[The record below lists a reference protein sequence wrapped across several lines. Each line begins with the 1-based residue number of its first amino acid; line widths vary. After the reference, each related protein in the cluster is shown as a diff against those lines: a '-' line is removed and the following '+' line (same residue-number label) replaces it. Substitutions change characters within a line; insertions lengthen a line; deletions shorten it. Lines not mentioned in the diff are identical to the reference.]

1 MFLNKAIKNISLF
14 SLFINN
20 LLYLPP
26 NLVIK
31 MKKLLYIS
39 LLAPLAAIAQQPK
52 DSITQLEEV
61 VVKAEAP
68 IKRIQKAAYNVVA
81 IEAKQLRTLNS
92 NAADILARVSGVKMR
107 ETGGVGAEAHINLN
121 GFTGRHVC
129 VFIDGVPMNEANAS
143 FRINNIPAEMIE
155 RIEIYKGVVPITF
168 GADALGGAINVIT
181 RKSRYNYGN
190 LSYAF
195 GSFNTHKSTLNIGQ
209 YLTDNINIELN
220 AYQNYSDNSYKVFTE
235 YLDLQ
240 TATYSKEKRWFKR
253 FHDRYHN
260 EAIIGHVNIFNE
272 QWADKLSFGLN
283 YSQEDKQLQNANLM
297 QKVFGGK
304 YRKSHNYTSS
314 VEYEKRNILKNL
326 SCVLAARYDFT
337 TTHNVDEE
345 ARRYSWTGEYEPMVA
360 RGESQLQNTIFEGK
374 TGYITS
380 HLNYQLSDK
389 HLLQL
394 THTFSNYNRRNKN
407 MLITNYT
414 LDSDF
419 MRRVNEKNITG
430 LSYKFT
436 PSEYWNILVFGKYY
450 NTAVTGPVTISGF
463 GSRAVYKEETH
474 YTDVWGYGAATT
486 YQLLKT
492 LQAKLSCE
500 KSFRLPTDT
509 ELFGDGDLEI
519 GNYNLKPENSDN
531 LNVNLSY
538 QPTFKAHSLL
548 VETGF
553 AYRYIKDYII
563 RSIIS
568 AGTNEG
574 SAGSKNHGKV
584 LNMGVDA
591 TLRYFYK
598 DIFSVGGNLSYMNL
612 RNKEEFTETGRPSA
626 IYNDRVPNMPYLFGN
641 ADANCNISNLIAK
654 RDRLSLGY
662 NLFFTEEFFTSWQS
676 EGTKIKVPRQLSHD
690 VSLTYYT
697 PNKRLS
703 FSVEAKNFT
712 NELLYDNY
720 SLQKAGRA
728 FYAKLSYR
736 FY

>member
-1 MFLNKAIKNISLF
+1 MFLSPKKITFLLASFFVIQLF
-14 SLFINN
+14 S
-20 LLYLPP
+20 
-26 NLVIK
+26 
-31 MKKLLYIS
+31 
-39 LLAPLAAIAQQPK
+39 QPV
-52 DSITQLEEV
+52 DEEVTQLSEV
-61 VVKAEAP
+61 VLTGQSP
-68 IKRIQKAAYNVVA
+68 IKQVQKAAYNVVA
-81 IEAKQLRTLNS
+81 IEAQQLRNLNS
-92 NAADILARVSGVKMR
+92 NAADMLARVSGVKMR
-107 ETGGVGAEAHINLN
+107 ETGGVGAETAINLN
-121 GFTGRHVC
+121 GFTGRHVRI
-129 VFIDGVPMNEANAS
+129 FIDGVPMNEANAS
-143 FRINNIPAEMIE
+143 FRINNIPAELIE
-155 RIEIYKGVVPITF
+155 RIEIYKGVVPVTF
-168 GADALGGAINVIT
+168 GADALGGAINVVT

-190 LSYAF
+190 LSYTF
-195 GSFNTHKSTLNIGQ
+195 GSFNTHKSTLNLGQ
-209 YLTDNINIELN
+209 FLTDNISVELS

-240 TATYSKEKRWFKR
+240 TGTYSKEKRWFKR

-260 EAIIGHVNIFNE
+260 EAIIGRVNIFDE
-272 QWADKLSFGLN
+272 KWADKLSFALN

-304 YRKSHNYTSS
+304 YRKSHNYSSS
-314 VEYEKRNILKNL
+314 VEYEKKNILNGL
-326 SCVLAARYDFT
+326 SFFLTGRYDFT
-337 TTHNVDEE
+337 TTQNVDEE
-345 ARRYSWTGEYEPMVA
+345 ARRYSWTGEYEPMVT

-380 HLNYQLSDK
+380 HLDYQLNEK
-389 HLLQL
+389 HSFQL
-394 THTFSNYNRRNKN
+394 THTFSNYTRRNKN

-419 MRRVNEKNITG
+419 MRRVNEKNISG
-430 LSYKFT
+430 FSYKFT
-436 PSEYWNILVFGKYY
+436 PSERWNILAFGKYY
-450 NTAVTGPVTISGF
+450 NTAVTGPVIVTGY
-463 GSRAVYKEETH
+463 GSRAVYEEETH
-474 YTDVWGYGAATT
+474 HTQAWGYGGATT

-492 LQAKLSCE
+492 LQAKLSYE

-519 GNYNLKPENSDN
+519 GNYKLKPENSNN
-531 LNVNLSY
+531 LNVNISY
-538 QPTFKAHSLL
+538 QPVFKAHSLL
-548 VETGF
+548 VEAGF

-568 AGTNEG
+568 AGVNEG
-574 SAGSKNHGKV
+574 SAGSRNHGKV
-584 LNMGVDA
+584 LNMGLDA

-598 DIFSVGGNLSYMNL
+598 DVFSVGGNLSYMNL

-626 IYNDRVPNMPYLFGN
+626 IYNDRLPNMPYLFGN
-641 ADANCNISNLIAK
+641 ADATCNIGSLIAK
-654 RDRLSLGY
+654 HDRLSLNY

-703 FSVEAKNFT
+703 LSVEAKNIT
-712 NELLYDNY
+712 DELLYDNY

>member
-1 MFLNKAIKNISLF
+1 MLTSFCATQLF
-14 SLFINN
+14 S
-20 LLYLPP
+20 
-26 NLVIK
+26 
-31 MKKLLYIS
+31 
-39 LLAPLAAIAQQPK
+39 QPVEEEV
-52 DSITQLEEV
+52 TQLSEV
-61 VVKAEAP
+61 VLTGQSP
-68 IKRIQKAAYNVVA
+68 IKQVQKAAYNVVA
-81 IEAKQLRTLNS
+81 IEAQQLRNLNS
-92 NAADILARVSGVKMR
+92 NAADMLARVSGVKMR
-107 ETGGVGAEAHINLN
+107 ETGGVGAEANINLN
-121 GFTGRHVC
+121 GFTGRHVRI
-129 VFIDGVPMNEANAS
+129 FIDGVPMNEANAS
-143 FRINNIPAEMIE
+143 FRINNIPAELIE
-155 RIEIYKGVVPITF
+155 RIEIYKGVVPVTF
-168 GADALGGAINVIT
+168 GADALGGAINVVT

-190 LSYAF
+190 LSYTF
-195 GSFNTHKSTLNIGQ
+195 GSFNTHKSTLNLGQ
-209 YLTDNINIELN
+209 FLTDNISVELN

-240 TATYSKEKRWFKR
+240 TGTYSKEKRWFKR

-260 EAIIGHVNIFNE
+260 EAIIGRVNIFDE
-272 QWADKLSFGLN
+272 KWADKLSFALN

-304 YRKSHNYTSS
+304 YRKSHNYSSS
-314 VEYEKRNILKNL
+314 VEYEKKNILKGL
-326 SCVLAARYDFT
+326 SFFLTGRYDFT
-337 TTHNVDEE
+337 TTQNVDEE
-345 ARRYSWTGEYEPMVA
+345 ARRYSWTGEYEPMVT

-380 HLNYQLSDK
+380 HLDYQLSEK
-389 HLLQL
+389 HSFQL
-394 THTFSNYNRRNKN
+394 THTFSNYIRRNKN

-419 MRRVNEKNITG
+419 MRRVNEKNISG

-436 PSEYWNILVFGKYY
+436 PSERWNILAFGKYY
-450 NTAVTGPVTISGF
+450 NTAVTGPVIISGQ
-463 GSRAVYKEETH
+463 GSRAVYEEETH
-474 YTDVWGYGAATT
+474 HTQAWGYGGATT

-492 LQAKLSCE
+492 LQTKISYE

-519 GNYNLKPENSDN
+519 GNYKLKPENSNN

-538 QPTFKAHSLL
+538 QPVFKAHSLL
-548 VETGF
+548 VEAGF

-568 AGTNEG
+568 AGANEG
-574 SAGSKNHGKV
+574 SAGSRNHGKV

-612 RNKEEFTETGRPSA
+612 RNKEKFTETGRPSA
-626 IYNDRVPNMPYLFGN
+626 IYNDRLPNMPYLFGN
-641 ADANCNISNLIAK
+641 ADATCNIGSLIAK
-654 RDRLSLGY
+654 RDKLSLNY

-690 VSLTYYT
+690 VSLTYYS

-703 FSVEAKNFT
+703 LSVEAKNIT
-712 NELLYDNY
+712 DELLYDNY

>member
-1 MFLNKAIKNISLF
+1 MFLSPKNIT
-14 SLFINN
+14 
-20 LLYLPP
+20 
-26 NLVIK
+26 
-31 MKKLLYIS
+31 S
-39 LLAPLAAIAQQPK
+39 LLASFFVIQIFSQPV
-52 DSITQLEEV
+52 DEEVTQLSEV
-61 VVKAEAP
+61 VLTGQSP
-68 IKRIQKAAYNVVA
+68 IKQVQKAAYNVVA
-81 IEAKQLRTLNS
+81 IEAQQLRNLNS
-92 NAADILARVSGVKMR
+92 NAADMLARVSGVKMR
-107 ETGGVGAEAHINLN
+107 ETGGVGAEANINLN
-121 GFTGRHVC
+121 GFTGRHVRI
-129 VFIDGVPMNEANAS
+129 FIDGVPMNEANAS
-143 FRINNIPAEMIE
+143 FRINNIPAELIE
-155 RIEIYKGVVPITF
+155 RIEIYKGVVPVTF
-168 GADALGGAINVIT
+168 GADALGGAINVVT

-190 LSYAF
+190 LSYTF
-195 GSFNTHKSTLNIGQ
+195 GSFNTHKSTLNLGQ
-209 YLTDNINIELN
+209 FLTDNISVELN

-240 TATYSKEKRWFKR
+240 TGTYSKEKRWFKR

-260 EAIIGHVNIFNE
+260 EAIIGRVNIFDE
-272 QWADKLSFGLN
+272 KWADKLSFALN

-304 YRKSHNYTSS
+304 YRKSHNYSSS
-314 VEYEKRNILKNL
+314 VEYEKKNILKGL
-326 SCVLAARYDFT
+326 SFFLTGRYDFT
-337 TTHNVDEE
+337 TTQNVDEE
-345 ARRYSWTGEYEPMVA
+345 ARRYSWTGEYEPMVT

-380 HLNYQLSDK
+380 HLDYQLNEK
-389 HLLQL
+389 HSFQL
-394 THTFSNYNRRNKN
+394 THTFSNYTRRNKN

-419 MRRVNEKNITG
+419 MRRVNEKNISG

-436 PSEYWNILVFGKYY
+436 PSERWNILAFGKYY
-450 NTAVTGPVTISGF
+450 NTAVTGPVIVTGY
-463 GSRAVYKEETH
+463 GSRAVYEEETH
-474 YTDVWGYGAATT
+474 HTQAWGYGGATT
-486 YQLLKT
+486 YQLLKP
-492 LQAKLSCE
+492 LQVKLSYE

-519 GNYNLKPENSDN
+519 GNYKLKPENSDN

-538 QPTFKAHSLL
+538 QPAFKAHSLL
-548 VETGF
+548 VEAGF

-568 AGTNEG
+568 AGANEG
-574 SAGSKNHGKV
+574 SAGSRNHGKV

-598 DIFSVGGNLSYMNL
+598 DVFSVGGNLSYMNL
-612 RNKEEFTETGRPSA
+612 RNKEEFTETGRLSA
-626 IYNDRVPNMPYLFGN
+626 IYNDQLPNMPYLFGN
-641 ADANCNISNLIAK
+641 ADATCNIGSLIAK
-654 RDRLSLGY
+654 HDKLSLNY

-703 FSVEAKNFT
+703 LSVEAKNIT
-712 NELLYDNY
+712 DELLYDNY

>member
-1 MFLNKAIKNISLF
+1 MFLSPKNIT
-14 SLFINN
+14 
-20 LLYLPP
+20 
-26 NLVIK
+26 
-31 MKKLLYIS
+31 S
-39 LLAPLAAIAQQPK
+39 LLASFFVIQIFSQPV
-52 DSITQLEEV
+52 DEEVTQLSEV
-61 VVKAEAP
+61 VLTGQSP
-68 IKRIQKAAYNVVA
+68 IKQVQKAAYNVVA
-81 IEAKQLRTLNS
+81 IEAQQLRNLNS
-92 NAADILARVSGVKMR
+92 NAADMLARVSGVKMR
-107 ETGGVGAEAHINLN
+107 ETGGVGAEANINLN
-121 GFTGRHVC
+121 GFTGRHVRI
-129 VFIDGVPMNEANAS
+129 FIDGVPMNEANAS
-143 FRINNIPAEMIE
+143 FRINNIPAELIE
-155 RIEIYKGVVPITF
+155 RIEIYKGVVPVTF
-168 GADALGGAINVIT
+168 GADALGGAINVVT

-190 LSYAF
+190 LSYTF
-195 GSFNTHKSTLNIGQ
+195 GSFNTHKSTLNLGQ
-209 YLTDNINIELN
+209 FLTDNISVELN

-240 TATYSKEKRWFKR
+240 TGTYSKEKRWFKR

-260 EAIIGHVNIFNE
+260 EAIIGRVNIFDE
-272 QWADKLSFGLN
+272 KWADKLSFALN

-304 YRKSHNYTSS
+304 YRKSHNYSSS
-314 VEYEKRNILKNL
+314 VEYEKKNILKGL
-326 SCVLAARYDFT
+326 SFFLTGRYDFT
-337 TTHNVDEE
+337 TTQNVDEE
-345 ARRYSWTGEYEPMVA
+345 ARRYSWTGEYEPMVT

-380 HLNYQLSDK
+380 HLDYQLNEK
-389 HLLQL
+389 HSFQL
-394 THTFSNYNRRNKN
+394 THTFSNYTRRNKN

-419 MRRVNEKNITG
+419 MRRVNEKNISG

-436 PSEYWNILVFGKYY
+436 PSERWNILAFGKYY
-450 NTAVTGPVTISGF
+450 NTAVTGPVIVTGY
-463 GSRAVYKEETH
+463 GSRAVYEEETH
-474 YTDVWGYGAATT
+474 HTQAWGYGGATT
-486 YQLLKT
+486 YQLLKP
-492 LQAKLSCE
+492 LQVKLSYE

-519 GNYNLKPENSDN
+519 GNYKLKPENSDN

-538 QPTFKAHSLL
+538 QPAFKAHSLL
-548 VETGF
+548 VEAGF

-568 AGTNEG
+568 AGANEG
-574 SAGSKNHGKV
+574 SAGSRNHGKV

-598 DIFSVGGNLSYMNL
+598 DVFSVGGNLSYMNL
-612 RNKEEFTETGRPSA
+612 RNKEEFTETGRLSA
-626 IYNDRVPNMPYLFGN
+626 IYNDQLPNMPYLFGN
-641 ADANCNISNLIAK
+641 ADATCNIGSLIAK
-654 RDRLSLGY
+654 HDKLSLNY

-703 FSVEAKNFT
+703 LSVEAKNIT
-712 NELLYDNY
+712 DELLYDNY
-720 SLQKAGRA
+720 NLQKAGRA

>member
-1 MFLNKAIKNISLF
+1 MFLSPKNIT
-14 SLFINN
+14 
-20 LLYLPP
+20 
-26 NLVIK
+26 
-31 MKKLLYIS
+31 S
-39 LLAPLAAIAQQPK
+39 LLASFFVIQIFSQSV
-52 DSITQLEEV
+52 DEEVTQLSEV
-61 VVKAEAP
+61 VLTGQSP
-68 IKRIQKAAYNVVA
+68 IKQVQKAAYNVVA
-81 IEAKQLRTLNS
+81 IEAQQLRNLNS
-92 NAADILARVSGVKMR
+92 NAADMLARVSGVKMR
-107 ETGGVGAEAHINLN
+107 ETGGVGAEANINLN
-121 GFTGRHVC
+121 GFTGRHVRI
-129 VFIDGVPMNEANAS
+129 FIDGVPMNEANAS
-143 FRINNIPAEMIE
+143 FRINNIPAELME
-155 RIEIYKGVVPITF
+155 RIEIYKGVVPVTF
-168 GADALGGAINVIT
+168 GADALGGAINVVT
-181 RKSRYNYGN
+181 RKNRYNYGN
-190 LSYAF
+190 LSYTF
-195 GSFNTHKSTLNIGQ
+195 GSFNTHKSTLNLGQ
-209 YLTDNINIELN
+209 FLTDNISVELN

-240 TATYSKEKRWFKR
+240 TGTYSKEKRWFKR

-260 EAIIGHVNIFNE
+260 EAIIGRVNIFDE
-272 QWADKLSFGLN
+272 KWTDKLSFALN

-304 YRKSHNYTSS
+304 YRKSHNYSSS
-314 VEYEKRNILKNL
+314 VEYEKKNILNGL
-326 SCVLAARYDFT
+326 SFFLTGRYDFT
-337 TTHNVDEE
+337 TTQNVDEE
-345 ARRYSWTGEYEPMVA
+345 ARRYSWTGEYEPMVT

-380 HLNYQLSDK
+380 HLDYQLNEK
-389 HLLQL
+389 HSFQL
-394 THTFSNYNRRNKN
+394 THTFSNYTRRNKN

-419 MRRVNEKNITG
+419 MRRVNEKNISG

-436 PSEYWNILVFGKYY
+436 PSERWNILAFGKYY
-450 NTAVTGPVTISGF
+450 NTAVTGPVIVTGY
-463 GSRAVYKEETH
+463 GSRAVYEEETH
-474 YTDVWGYGAATT
+474 HTQAWGYGGATT

-492 LQAKLSCE
+492 LQTKISYE

-519 GNYNLKPENSDN
+519 GNYKLKPENSNN

-538 QPTFKAHSLL
+538 QPVFKAHSLL
-548 VETGF
+548 VEAGF

-568 AGTNEG
+568 AGANEG
-574 SAGSKNHGKV
+574 SAGSRNHGKV

-612 RNKEEFTETGRPSA
+612 RNKEKFTETGRPSA
-626 IYNDRVPNMPYLFGN
+626 IYNDRLPNMPYLFGN
-641 ADANCNISNLIAK
+641 ADATCNIGSLIAK
-654 RDRLSLGY
+654 RDKLSLNY

-703 FSVEAKNFT
+703 LSVEAKNIT
-712 NELLYDNY
+712 DELLYDNY

>member
-1 MFLNKAIKNISLF
+1 MFLSPKNIT
-14 SLFINN
+14 
-20 LLYLPP
+20 
-26 NLVIK
+26 
-31 MKKLLYIS
+31 S
-39 LLAPLAAIAQQPK
+39 LLASFFVIQIFSQSV
-52 DSITQLEEV
+52 DEEVTQLSEV
-61 VVKAEAP
+61 VLIGQSP
-68 IKRIQKAAYNVVA
+68 IKQVQKAAYNVVA
-81 IEAKQLRTLNS
+81 IEAQQLRNLNS
-92 NAADILARVSGVKMR
+92 NAADMLARVSGVKMR
-107 ETGGVGAEAHINLN
+107 ETGGVGAEANINLN
-121 GFTGRHVC
+121 GFTGRHVRI
-129 VFIDGVPMNEANAS
+129 FIDGVPMNEANAS
-143 FRINNIPAEMIE
+143 FRINNIPAEFIE
-155 RIEIYKGVVPITF
+155 RIEIYKGVVPVTF
-168 GADALGGAINVIT
+168 GADALGGAINVVT

-190 LSYAF
+190 LSYTF
-195 GSFNTHKSTLNIGQ
+195 GSFNTHKSTLNLGQ
-209 YLTDNINIELN
+209 FLTDNISVELN

-240 TATYSKEKRWFKR
+240 TGTYSKEKRWFKR

-260 EAIIGHVNIFNE
+260 EAIIGRVNIFDE
-272 QWADKLSFGLN
+272 KWADKLSFALN

-304 YRKSHNYTSS
+304 YRKSHNYSSS
-314 VEYEKRNILKNL
+314 VEYEKKNILNGL
-326 SCVLAARYDFT
+326 SFFLTGRYDFT
-337 TTHNVDEE
+337 TTQNVDEE
-345 ARRYSWTGEYEPMVA
+345 ARRYSWTGAYEPMVT
-360 RGESQLQNTIFEGK
+360 RGESQRQNTIFEGK

-380 HLNYQLSDK
+380 HLDYQLNEK
-389 HLLQL
+389 HSFQL
-394 THTFSNYNRRNKN
+394 THTFSNYTRRNKN

-419 MRRVNEKNITG
+419 MRRVNEKNISG
-430 LSYKFT
+430 FSYKFT
-436 PSEYWNILVFGKYY
+436 PSERWNILAFGKYY
-450 NTAVTGPVTISGF
+450 NTAVTGPVIVTGY
-463 GSRAVYKEETH
+463 GSRAVYEEETH
-474 YTDVWGYGAATT
+474 HTQAWGYGGATT

-492 LQAKLSCE
+492 LQAKLSYE

-519 GNYNLKPENSDN
+519 GNYKLKPENSNN
-531 LNVNLSY
+531 LNVNISY
-538 QPTFKAHSLL
+538 QPVFKAHSLL
-548 VETGF
+548 VEAGF

-568 AGTNEG
+568 AGVNEG
-574 SAGSKNHGKV
+574 SAGSRNHGKV
-584 LNMGVDA
+584 LNMGLDA

-598 DIFSVGGNLSYMNL
+598 DVFSVGGNLSYMNL

-626 IYNDRVPNMPYLFGN
+626 IYNDRLPNMPYLFGN
-641 ADANCNISNLIAK
+641 ADATCNIGSLIAK
-654 RDRLSLGY
+654 HDRLSLNY

-703 FSVEAKNFT
+703 LSVEAKNIT
-712 NELLYDNY
+712 DELLYDNY

>member
-1 MFLNKAIKNISLF
+1 MFLSPKNIT
-14 SLFINN
+14 
-20 LLYLPP
+20 
-26 NLVIK
+26 
-31 MKKLLYIS
+31 S
-39 LLAPLAAIAQQPK
+39 LLASFFVIQIFSQPV
-52 DSITQLEEV
+52 DEEVTQLSEV
-61 VVKAEAP
+61 VLTGQSP
-68 IKRIQKAAYNVVA
+68 IKQVQKAAYNVVA
-81 IEAKQLRTLNS
+81 IEAQQLRNLNS
-92 NAADILARVSGVKMR
+92 NAADMLARVSGVKMR
-107 ETGGVGAEAHINLN
+107 ETGGVGAEANINLN
-121 GFTGRHVC
+121 GFTGRHVRI
-129 VFIDGVPMNEANAS
+129 FIDGVPMNEANAS
-143 FRINNIPAEMIE
+143 FRINNIPAELIE
-155 RIEIYKGVVPITF
+155 RIEIYKGVVPVTF
-168 GADALGGAINVIT
+168 GADALGGAINVVT

-190 LSYAF
+190 LSYTF
-195 GSFNTHKSTLNIGQ
+195 GSFNTHKSTLNLGQ
-209 YLTDNINIELN
+209 FLTDNISVELN

-240 TATYSKEKRWFKR
+240 TGTYSKEKRWFKR

-260 EAIIGHVNIFNE
+260 EAIIGRVNIFDE
-272 QWADKLSFGLN
+272 KWADKLSFALN

-304 YRKSHNYTSS
+304 YRKSHNYSSS
-314 VEYEKRNILKNL
+314 VEYEKKNILNGL
-326 SCVLAARYDFT
+326 SFFLTGRYDFT
-337 TTHNVDEE
+337 TTQNVDEE
-345 ARRYSWTGEYEPMVA
+345 ARRYSWTGEYEPMVT

-380 HLNYQLSDK
+380 HLDYQLNEK
-389 HLLQL
+389 HSFQL
-394 THTFSNYNRRNKN
+394 THTFSNYTRRNKN

-419 MRRVNEKNITG
+419 MRRVNEKNISG
-430 LSYKFT
+430 FSYKFT
-436 PSEYWNILVFGKYY
+436 PSERWNILAFGKYY
-450 NTAVTGPVTISGF
+450 NTAVTGPVIISGQ
-463 GSRAVYKEETH
+463 GSRAVYEEETH
-474 YTDVWGYGAATT
+474 HTQAWGYGGATT
-486 YQLLKT
+486 YQLLKP
-492 LQAKLSCE
+492 LQVKLSYE

-519 GNYNLKPENSDN
+519 GNYKLKPENSDN

-538 QPTFKAHSLL
+538 QPAFKAHSLL
-548 VETGF
+548 VEAGF

-568 AGTNEG
+568 AGVNEG
-574 SAGSKNHGKV
+574 SAGSRNHGKV

-598 DIFSVGGNLSYMNL
+598 DVFSVGGNLSYMNL
-612 RNKEEFTETGRPSA
+612 RNKEKFTETGRLSA
-626 IYNDRVPNMPYLFGN
+626 IYNDQLPNMPYLFGN
-641 ADANCNISNLIAK
+641 ADVTCNIGSLIAK
-654 RDRLSLGY
+654 HDKLSLNY

-703 FSVEAKNFT
+703 LSVEAKNIT
-712 NELLYDNY
+712 DELLYDNY

>member
-1 MFLNKAIKNISLF
+1 MFLSPKNIT
-14 SLFINN
+14 
-20 LLYLPP
+20 
-26 NLVIK
+26 
-31 MKKLLYIS
+31 S
-39 LLAPLAAIAQQPK
+39 LLASFFVIQIFSQSV
-52 DSITQLEEV
+52 DEEVTQLSEV
-61 VVKAEAP
+61 VLTGQSP
-68 IKRIQKAAYNVVA
+68 IKQVQKAAYNVVA
-81 IEAKQLRTLNS
+81 IEAQQLRNLNS
-92 NAADILARVSGVKMR
+92 NAADMLARVSGVKMR
-107 ETGGVGAEAHINLN
+107 ETGGVGAEANINLN
-121 GFTGRHVC
+121 GFTGRHVRI
-129 VFIDGVPMNEANAS
+129 FIDGVPMNEANAS
-143 FRINNIPAEMIE
+143 FRINNIPAELIE
-155 RIEIYKGVVPITF
+155 RIEIYKGVVPVTF
-168 GADALGGAINVIT
+168 GADALGGAINVVT

-190 LSYAF
+190 LSYTF
-195 GSFNTHKSTLNIGQ
+195 GSFNTHKSTLNLGQ
-209 YLTDNINIELN
+209 FLTDNISVELN

-240 TATYSKEKRWFKR
+240 TGTYSKEKRWFKR

-260 EAIIGHVNIFNE
+260 EAIIGRVNIFDE
-272 QWADKLSFGLN
+272 KWADKLSFALN

-304 YRKSHNYTSS
+304 YRKSHNYSSS
-314 VEYEKRNILKNL
+314 VEYEKKNILNGL
-326 SCVLAARYDFT
+326 SFFLTGRYDFT
-337 TTHNVDEE
+337 TTQNVDEE
-345 ARRYSWTGEYEPMVA
+345 ARRYSWTGEYEPMVT

-380 HLNYQLSDK
+380 HLDYQLSEK
-389 HLLQL
+389 HSFQL
-394 THTFSNYNRRNKN
+394 THTFSNYTRRNKN

-419 MRRVNEKNITG
+419 MRRVNEKNISG

-436 PSEYWNILVFGKYY
+436 PSERWNILAFGKYY
-450 NTAVTGPVTISGF
+450 NTAVTGPVIISGQ
-463 GSRAVYKEETH
+463 GSRAVYEEETH
-474 YTDVWGYGAATT
+474 HTQAWGYGGATT

-492 LQAKLSCE
+492 LQTKISYE

-519 GNYNLKPENSDN
+519 GNYKLKPENSNN

-538 QPTFKAHSLL
+538 QPAFKAHSLL
-548 VETGF
+548 VEAGF

-568 AGTNEG
+568 AGVNEG
-574 SAGSKNHGKV
+574 SAGSRNHGKV
-584 LNMGVDA
+584 LNMGLDA

-598 DIFSVGGNLSYMNL
+598 DVFSVGGNLSYMNL

-626 IYNDRVPNMPYLFGN
+626 IYNDRLPNMPYLFGN
-641 ADANCNISNLIAK
+641 ADATCNIGSLIAK
-654 RDRLSLGY
+654 RDKLSLNY

-676 EGTKIKVPRQLSHD
+676 EGTKIKVPHQLSHD

-703 FSVEAKNFT
+703 LSVEAKNIT
-712 NELLYDNY
+712 DELLYDNY

>member
-1 MFLNKAIKNISLF
+1 MFLSPKNIT
-14 SLFINN
+14 
-20 LLYLPP
+20 
-26 NLVIK
+26 
-31 MKKLLYIS
+31 S
-39 LLAPLAAIAQQPK
+39 LLASFFVIQIFSQSV
-52 DSITQLEEV
+52 DEEVTQLSEV
-61 VVKAEAP
+61 VLTGQSP
-68 IKRIQKAAYNVVA
+68 IKQVQKAAYNVVA
-81 IEAKQLRTLNS
+81 IEAQQLRNLNS
-92 NAADILARVSGVKMR
+92 NAADMLARVSGVKMR
-107 ETGGVGAEAHINLN
+107 ETGGVGAEANINLN
-121 GFTGRHVC
+121 GFTGRHVRI
-129 VFIDGVPMNEANAS
+129 FIDGVPMNEANAS
-143 FRINNIPAEMIE
+143 FRINNIPAELIE
-155 RIEIYKGVVPITF
+155 RIEIYKGVVPVTF
-168 GADALGGAINVIT
+168 GADALGGAINVVT
-181 RKSRYNYGN
+181 RKNRYNYGN
-190 LSYAF
+190 LSYTF
-195 GSFNTHKSTLNIGQ
+195 GSFNTHKSTLNLGQ
-209 YLTDNINIELN
+209 FLTDNISVELN

-240 TATYSKEKRWFKR
+240 TGTYSKEKRWFKR

-260 EAIIGHVNIFNE
+260 EAIIGRVNIFDE
-272 QWADKLSFGLN
+272 KWADKLSFALN

-304 YRKSHNYTSS
+304 YRKSHNYSSS
-314 VEYEKRNILKNL
+314 VEYEKKNILNGL
-326 SCVLAARYDFT
+326 SFFLTGRYDFT
-337 TTHNVDEE
+337 TTQNVDEE
-345 ARRYSWTGEYEPMVA
+345 ARRYSWTGEYEPMVT

-380 HLNYQLSDK
+380 HLDYQLNEK
-389 HLLQL
+389 HSFQL
-394 THTFSNYNRRNKN
+394 THTFSNYTRRNKN

-419 MRRVNEKNITG
+419 MRRVNEKNISG
-430 LSYKFT
+430 FSYKFT
-436 PSEYWNILVFGKYY
+436 PSERWNILAFGKYY
-450 NTAVTGPVTISGF
+450 NTAVTGPVIVTGY
-463 GSRAVYKEETH
+463 GSRAVYEEETH
-474 YTDVWGYGAATT
+474 HTQAWGYGGATT

-492 LQAKLSCE
+492 LQTKISYE
-500 KSFRLPTDT
+500 KSFRLPTDN

-519 GNYNLKPENSDN
+519 GNYKLKPENSNN

-538 QPTFKAHSLL
+538 QPVFKAHSLL
-548 VETGF
+548 VEAGF

-568 AGTNEG
+568 AGANEG
-574 SAGSKNHGKV
+574 SAGSRNHGKV

-612 RNKEEFTETGRPSA
+612 RNKEKFTETGRPSA
-626 IYNDRVPNMPYLFGN
+626 IYNDRLPNMPYLFGN
-641 ADANCNISNLIAK
+641 ADATCNIGSLIAK
-654 RDRLSLGY
+654 RDKLSLNY

-703 FSVEAKNFT
+703 LSVEAKNIT
-712 NELLYDNY
+712 DELLYDNY

>member
-1 MFLNKAIKNISLF
+1 MFLSPKKITFLLALFFVIQLF
-14 SLFINN
+14 S
-20 LLYLPP
+20 
-26 NLVIK
+26 
-31 MKKLLYIS
+31 
-39 LLAPLAAIAQQPK
+39 QPV
-52 DSITQLEEV
+52 DEEVTQLSEV
-61 VVKAEAP
+61 VLTGQSP
-68 IKRIQKAAYNVVA
+68 IKQVQKAAYNVVA
-81 IEAKQLRTLNS
+81 IEAQQLRNLNS

-107 ETGGVGAEAHINLN
+107 ETGGVGAEANINLN
-121 GFTGRHVC
+121 GFTGRHVRI
-129 VFIDGVPMNEANAS
+129 FIDGVPMNEANAS
-143 FRINNIPAEMIE
+143 FRINNIPAELIE
-155 RIEIYKGVVPITF
+155 RIEIYKGVVPVTF
-168 GADALGGAINVIT
+168 GADALGGAINVVT
-181 RKSRYNYGN
+181 RKNRYNYGN
-190 LSYAF
+190 LSYTF
-195 GSFNTHKSTLNIGQ
+195 GSFNTHKSTLNLGQ
-209 YLTDNINIELN
+209 FLTDNISVELN

-240 TATYSKEKRWFKR
+240 TGTYSKEKRWFKR

-260 EAIIGHVNIFNE
+260 EAIIGRVNIFDE
-272 QWADKLSFGLN
+272 KWADKLSFALN

-304 YRKSHNYTSS
+304 YRKSHNYSSS
-314 VEYEKRNILKNL
+314 VEYEKKNILNGL
-326 SCVLAARYDFT
+326 SFFLTGRYDFT
-337 TTHNVDEE
+337 TTQNVDEE
-345 ARRYSWTGEYEPMVA
+345 ARRYSWTGEYEPMVT

-380 HLNYQLSDK
+380 HLDYQLTEK
-389 HLLQL
+389 HSFQL
-394 THTFSNYNRRNKN
+394 THTFSNYTRRNKN

-419 MRRVNEKNITG
+419 MRRVNEKNISG

-436 PSEYWNILVFGKYY
+436 PSERWNILAFGKYY
-450 NTAVTGPVTISGF
+450 NTAVTGPVIVTGY
-463 GSRAVYKEETH
+463 GSRAVYEEETH
-474 YTDVWGYGAATT
+474 HTQALGYGGATT

-492 LQAKLSCE
+492 LQAKLSYE

-519 GNYNLKPENSDN
+519 GNYKLNPENSDN
-531 LNVNLSY
+531 LNVNISY
-538 QPTFKAHSLL
+538 QPVFKAHSLL
-548 VETGF
+548 VEAGF

-568 AGTNEG
+568 AGANEG
-574 SAGSKNHGKV
+574 SAGSRNHGKV

-598 DIFSVGGNLSYMNL
+598 DVFSVGGNLSYMNL
-612 RNKEEFTETGRPSA
+612 RNKEEFTETGRLSA
-626 IYNDRVPNMPYLFGN
+626 IYNDRLPNMPYLFGN
-641 ADANCNISNLIAK
+641 ADATCNIGSLIAK
-654 RDRLSLGY
+654 HDRLSLNY

-703 FSVEAKNFT
+703 LSVEAKNIT
-712 NELLYDNY
+712 DELLYDNY

>member
-1 MFLNKAIKNISLF
+1 MFLSPKNITF
-14 SLFINN
+14 
-20 LLYLPP
+20 
-26 NLVIK
+26 
-31 MKKLLYIS
+31 
-39 LLAPLAAIAQQPK
+39 LLASFFVIQIFSQSV
-52 DSITQLEEV
+52 DEEVTQLSEV
-61 VVKAEAP
+61 VLTGQSP
-68 IKRIQKAAYNVVA
+68 IKQVQKAAYNVVA
-81 IEAKQLRTLNS
+81 IEAQQLRNLNS
-92 NAADILARVSGVKMR
+92 NAADMLARVSGVKMR
-107 ETGGVGAEAHINLN
+107 ETGGVGAEANINLN
-121 GFTGRHVC
+121 GFTGRHVRI
-129 VFIDGVPMNEANAS
+129 FIDGVPMNEANAS
-143 FRINNIPAEMIE
+143 FRINNIPAELIE
-155 RIEIYKGVVPITF
+155 RIEIYKGVVPVTF
-168 GADALGGAINVIT
+168 GADALGGAINVVT

-190 LSYAF
+190 LSYTF
-195 GSFNTHKSTLNIGQ
+195 GSFNTHKSTLNLGQ
-209 YLTDNINIELN
+209 FLTDNISVELN

-240 TATYSKEKRWFKR
+240 TGTYSKEKRWFKR

-260 EAIIGHVNIFNE
+260 EAIIGRVNIFDE
-272 QWADKLSFGLN
+272 KWADKLSFALN

-304 YRKSHNYTSS
+304 YRKSHNYSSS
-314 VEYEKRNILKNL
+314 VEYEKKNILNGL
-326 SCVLAARYDFT
+326 SFFLTGRYDFT
-337 TTHNVDEE
+337 TTQNVDEE
-345 ARRYSWTGEYEPMVA
+345 ARRYSWTGEYEPMVT

-380 HLNYQLSDK
+380 HLDYQLNEK
-389 HLLQL
+389 HSFQL
-394 THTFSNYNRRNKN
+394 THTFSNYTRRNKN

-419 MRRVNEKNITG
+419 MRRVNEKNISG
-430 LSYKFT
+430 FSYKFT
-436 PSEYWNILVFGKYY
+436 PSERWNILAFGKYY
-450 NTAVTGPVTISGF
+450 NTAVTGPVIISGQ
-463 GSRAVYKEETH
+463 GSRAVYEEETH
-474 YTDVWGYGAATT
+474 HTQAWGYGGATT
-486 YQLLKT
+486 YQLLKP
-492 LQAKLSCE
+492 LQVKLSYE
-500 KSFRLPTDT
+500 KSFRLPTDN

-519 GNYNLKPENSDN
+519 GNYKLKPENSDN

-538 QPTFKAHSLL
+538 QPAFKAHSLL
-548 VETGF
+548 VEAGF

-568 AGTNEG
+568 AGVNEG
-574 SAGSKNHGKV
+574 SAGSRNHGKV

-598 DIFSVGGNLSYMNL
+598 DVFSVGGNLSYMNL

-626 IYNDRVPNMPYLFGN
+626 IYNDRLPNMPYLFGN
-641 ADANCNISNLIAK
+641 ADATCNIGSLIAK
-654 RDRLSLGY
+654 HDKLSLNY

-703 FSVEAKNFT
+703 LSVEAKNIT
-712 NELLYDNY
+712 DELLYDNY

>member
-1 MFLNKAIKNISLF
+1 MFLSPKNIT
-14 SLFINN
+14 
-20 LLYLPP
+20 
-26 NLVIK
+26 
-31 MKKLLYIS
+31 S
-39 LLAPLAAIAQQPK
+39 LLASFFVIQIFSQSV
-52 DSITQLEEV
+52 DEEVTQLSEV
-61 VVKAEAP
+61 VLTGQSP
-68 IKRIQKAAYNVVA
+68 IKQVQKAAYNVVA
-81 IEAKQLRTLNS
+81 IEAQQLRNLNS

-107 ETGGVGAEAHINLN
+107 ETGGVGAEANINLN
-121 GFTGRHVC
+121 GFTGRHVRI
-129 VFIDGVPMNEANAS
+129 FIDGVPMNEANAS
-143 FRINNIPAEMIE
+143 FRINNIPAELIE
-155 RIEIYKGVVPITF
+155 RIEIYKGVVPVTF
-168 GADALGGAINVIT
+168 GADALGGAINVVT
-181 RKSRYNYGN
+181 RKNRYNYGN
-190 LSYAF
+190 LSYTF
-195 GSFNTHKSTLNIGQ
+195 GSFNTHKSTLNLGQ
-209 YLTDNINIELN
+209 FLTDNISVELN

-240 TATYSKEKRWFKR
+240 TGTYSKEKRWFKR

-260 EAIIGHVNIFNE
+260 EAIIGRVNIFDE
-272 QWADKLSFGLN
+272 KWADKLSFALN

-304 YRKSHNYTSS
+304 YRKSHNYSSS
-314 VEYEKRNILKNL
+314 VEYEKKNILKGL
-326 SCVLAARYDFT
+326 SFFLTGRYDFT
-337 TTHNVDEE
+337 TTQNVDEE
-345 ARRYSWTGEYEPMVA
+345 ARRYSWTGEYEPMVT

-380 HLNYQLSDK
+380 HIDYQLNEK
-389 HLLQL
+389 HSFQL
-394 THTFSNYNRRNKN
+394 THTFSNYTRRNKN

-419 MRRVNEKNITG
+419 MRRVNEKNISG

-436 PSEYWNILVFGKYY
+436 PSERWNILAFGKYY
-450 NTAVTGPVTISGF
+450 NTAVTGPVIISGQ
-463 GSRAVYKEETH
+463 GSRAVYEEETH
-474 YTDVWGYGAATT
+474 HTQAWGYGGATT

-492 LQAKLSCE
+492 LQTKISYE

-519 GNYNLKPENSDN
+519 GNYKLKPENSNN
-531 LNVNLSY
+531 LNVNISY
-538 QPTFKAHSLL
+538 QPVFKAHSLL
-548 VETGF
+548 VEAGF

-568 AGTNEG
+568 AGANEG
-574 SAGSKNHGKV
+574 SAGSRNHGKV

-626 IYNDRVPNMPYLFGN
+626 IYNDRLPNMPYLFGN
-641 ADANCNISNLIAK
+641 ADATCNIGSLIAK
-654 RDRLSLGY
+654 RDKLSLNY

-703 FSVEAKNFT
+703 LSVEAKNIT
-712 NELLYDNY
+712 DELLYDNY

>member
-1 MFLNKAIKNISLF
+1 MPLSPKNIT
-14 SLFINN
+14 
-20 LLYLPP
+20 
-26 NLVIK
+26 
-31 MKKLLYIS
+31 S
-39 LLAPLAAIAQQPK
+39 LLASFFVIQIFSQSV
-52 DSITQLEEV
+52 DEEVTQLSEV
-61 VVKAEAP
+61 VLTGQSP
-68 IKRIQKAAYNVVA
+68 IKQVQKAAYNVVA
-81 IEAKQLRTLNS
+81 IEAQQLRNLNS
-92 NAADILARVSGVKMR
+92 NAADMLARVSGVKMR
-107 ETGGVGAEAHINLN
+107 ETGGVGAEANINLN
-121 GFTGRHVC
+121 GFTGRHVRI
-129 VFIDGVPMNEANAS
+129 FIDGVPMNEANAS
-143 FRINNIPAEMIE
+143 FRINNIPAELIE

-168 GADALGGAINVIT
+168 GADALGGAINVVT

-190 LSYAF
+190 LSYTF
-195 GSFNTHKSTLNIGQ
+195 GSFNTHKSTLNFGQ
-209 YLTDNINIELN
+209 FLTDNISVELN

-240 TATYSKEKRWFKR
+240 TGTYSKEKRWFKR

-260 EAIIGHVNIFNE
+260 EAIIGRVNIFDE
-272 QWADKLSFGLN
+272 KWADKLSFALN

-304 YRKSHNYTSS
+304 YRKSHNYSSS
-314 VEYEKRNILKNL
+314 VEYEKKNILNGL
-326 SCVLAARYDFT
+326 SLFLIGRYDFT
-337 TTHNVDEE
+337 TTQNVDEE
-345 ARRYSWTGEYEPMVA
+345 ARRYSWTGEYEPMVT

-380 HLNYQLSDK
+380 HLDYQLNEK
-389 HLLQL
+389 HSFQL
-394 THTFSNYNRRNKN
+394 THTFSNYTRRNKN

-419 MRRVNEKNITG
+419 MRRVNEKNISG

-436 PSEYWNILVFGKYY
+436 PSERWNILAFGKYY
-450 NTAVTGPVTISGF
+450 NTAVTGPVIISGQ
-463 GSRAVYKEETH
+463 GSRAVYEEETH
-474 YTDVWGYGAATT
+474 HTQAWGYGGATT
-486 YQLLKT
+486 YQLLKP
-492 LQAKLSCE
+492 LQVKLSYE

-519 GNYNLKPENSDN
+519 GNYKLKPENSDN

-538 QPTFKAHSLL
+538 QPAFKAHSLL
-548 VETGF
+548 VEAGF

-568 AGTNEG
+568 AGANEG
-574 SAGSKNHGKV
+574 SAGSRNHGKV

-598 DIFSVGGNLSYMNL
+598 DVFSVGGNLSYMNL

-626 IYNDRVPNMPYLFGN
+626 IYNDRLPNMPYLFGN
-641 ADANCNISNLIAK
+641 ADATCNIGSLIAK
-654 RDRLSLGY
+654 RDKLSLNY

-703 FSVEAKNFT
+703 LSVEAKNIT
-712 NELLYDNY
+712 DELLYDNY

>member
-1 MFLNKAIKNISLF
+1 MFLSPKKITFLLASFFVIQLF
-14 SLFINN
+14 SQS
-20 LLYLPP
+20 
-26 NLVIK
+26 V
-31 MKKLLYIS
+31 
-39 LLAPLAAIAQQPK
+39 
-52 DSITQLEEV
+52 DEEVTQLSEV
-61 VVKAEAP
+61 VLTGQSP
-68 IKRIQKAAYNVVA
+68 IKQVQKAAYNVVA
-81 IEAKQLRTLNS
+81 IEAQQLRNLNS
-92 NAADILARVSGVKMR
+92 NAADMLARVSGVKMR
-107 ETGGVGAEAHINLN
+107 ETGGVGAEANINLN
-121 GFTGRHVC
+121 GFTGRHVRI
-129 VFIDGVPMNEANAS
+129 FIDGVPMNEANAS
-143 FRINNIPAEMIE
+143 FRINNIPAELIE
-155 RIEIYKGVVPITF
+155 RIEIYKGVVPVTF
-168 GADALGGAINVIT
+168 GADALGGAINVVT

-190 LSYAF
+190 LSYTF
-195 GSFNTHKSTLNIGQ
+195 GSFNTHKSTLNLGQ
-209 YLTDNINIELN
+209 FLTDNISVELN

-240 TATYSKEKRWFKR
+240 TGTYSKEKRWFKR

-260 EAIIGHVNIFNE
+260 EAIIGRVNIFDE
-272 QWADKLSFGLN
+272 KWADKLSFALN

-304 YRKSHNYTSS
+304 YRKSHNYSSS
-314 VEYEKRNILKNL
+314 VEYEKKNILNGL
-326 SCVLAARYDFT
+326 SLFLTGRYDFT
-337 TTHNVDEE
+337 TTQNVDEE
-345 ARRYSWTGEYEPMVA
+345 ARRYSWTGEYEPMVT

-380 HLNYQLSDK
+380 HLDYQLNEK
-389 HLLQL
+389 HSFQL
-394 THTFSNYNRRNKN
+394 THTFSNYTRRNKN

-419 MRRVNEKNITG
+419 MRRVNEKNISG
-430 LSYKFT
+430 FSYKFT
-436 PSEYWNILVFGKYY
+436 PSERWNILAFGKYY
-450 NTAVTGPVTISGF
+450 NTAVTGPVIISGQ
-463 GSRAVYKEETH
+463 GSRAVYEEGTH
-474 YTDVWGYGAATT
+474 HTQAWGYGGATT

-492 LQAKLSCE
+492 LQTKISYE

-519 GNYNLKPENSDN
+519 GNYKLKPENSDN

-538 QPTFKAHSLL
+538 QPAFKAHSLL
-548 VETGF
+548 VEAGF

-568 AGTNEG
+568 AGVNEG
-574 SAGSKNHGKV
+574 SAGSRNHGKV

-598 DIFSVGGNLSYMNL
+598 DVFSVGGNLSYMNL
-612 RNKEEFTETGRPSA
+612 RNKEEFTETGRLSA
-626 IYNDRVPNMPYLFGN
+626 IYNDRLPNMPYLFGN
-641 ADANCNISNLIAK
+641 ADATCNIGSLIAK
-654 RDRLSLGY
+654 HDKLSLNY

-703 FSVEAKNFT
+703 LSVEAKNIT
-712 NELLYDNY
+712 DELLYDNY

>member
-1 MFLNKAIKNISLF
+1 MPLLPKNIILLLTPFCATQLF
-14 SLFINN
+14 S
-20 LLYLPP
+20 
-26 NLVIK
+26 
-31 MKKLLYIS
+31 
-39 LLAPLAAIAQQPK
+39 QPVEEK
-52 DSITQLEEV
+52 VTQLSEV
-61 VVKAEAP
+61 VLTGQSP
-68 IKRIQKAAYNVVA
+68 IKQVQKAAYNVVA
-81 IEAKQLRTLNS
+81 IEAQQLRNLNS
-92 NAADILARVSGVKMR
+92 NAADMLARVSGVKMR
-107 ETGGVGAEAHINLN
+107 ETGGVGADANINLN
-121 GFTGRHVC
+121 GFTGRHVRI
-129 VFIDGVPMNEANAS
+129 FIDGVPMNEANAS
-143 FRINNIPAEMIE
+143 FRINNIPAELIE
-155 RIEIYKGVVPITF
+155 RIEIYKGVVPVTF
-168 GADALGGAINVIT
+168 GADALGGAINVVT
-181 RKSRYNYGN
+181 RKNRYNYGN
-190 LSYAF
+190 LSYTF
-195 GSFNTHKSTLNIGQ
+195 GSFNTHKSTLNLGQ
-209 YLTDNINIELN
+209 FLTDNISVELN

-240 TATYSKEKRWFKR
+240 TGTYSKEKRWFKR

-260 EAIIGHVNIFNE
+260 EAIIGRVNIFDE
-272 QWADKLSFGLN
+272 KWADKLSFALN

-304 YRKSHNYTSS
+304 YRKSHNYSSS
-314 VEYEKRNILKNL
+314 VEYEKKNILNGL
-326 SCVLAARYDFT
+326 SFFLTGRYDFT
-337 TTHNVDEE
+337 TTQNVDEE
-345 ARRYSWTGEYEPMVA
+345 ARRYSWTGEYEPMVT

-380 HLNYQLSDK
+380 HLDYQLNEK
-389 HLLQL
+389 HSFQL
-394 THTFSNYNRRNKN
+394 THTFSNYTRRNKN

-419 MRRVNEKNITG
+419 MRRVNEKNISG
-430 LSYKFT
+430 FSYKFT
-436 PSEYWNILVFGKYY
+436 PSERWNILAFGKYY
-450 NTAVTGPVTISGF
+450 NTAVTGPVIVSGY
-463 GSRAVYKEETH
+463 GSRAVYEEETH
-474 YTDVWGYGAATT
+474 HTQAWGYGGATT
-486 YQLLKT
+486 YQLLKP
-492 LQAKLSCE
+492 LQVKLSYE

-519 GNYNLKPENSDN
+519 GNYKLKPENSNN

-538 QPTFKAHSLL
+538 QPAFKAHSLL
-548 VETGF
+548 VEAGF

-568 AGTNEG
+568 AGVNEG
-574 SAGSKNHGKV
+574 SAGSRNHGKV

-598 DIFSVGGNLSYMNL
+598 DVFSVGGNLSYMNL

-626 IYNDRVPNMPYLFGN
+626 IYNDRLPNMPYLFGN
-641 ADANCNISNLIAK
+641 ADATCNIESLIAK
-654 RDRLSLGY
+654 HDRLSLNY

-703 FSVEAKNFT
+703 LSVEAKNISD
-712 NELLYDNY
+712 ELLYDNY

>member
-1 MFLNKAIKNISLF
+1 MFLSPKKITFLLALFFVIQLF
-14 SLFINN
+14 S
-20 LLYLPP
+20 
-26 NLVIK
+26 
-31 MKKLLYIS
+31 
-39 LLAPLAAIAQQPK
+39 QPV
-52 DSITQLEEV
+52 DEEVTQLSEIV
-61 VVKAEAP
+61 LTGQSP
-68 IKRIQKAAYNVVA
+68 IKQVQKAAYNVVA
-81 IEAKQLRTLNS
+81 IEAQQLRNLNS
-92 NAADILARVSGVKMR
+92 NAADMLARVSGVKMR
-107 ETGGVGAEAHINLN
+107 ETGGVGAEANINLN
-121 GFTGRHVC
+121 GFTGRHVRI
-129 VFIDGVPMNEANAS
+129 FIDGVPMNEANAS
-143 FRINNIPAEMIE
+143 FRINNIPAELIE
-155 RIEIYKGVVPITF
+155 RIEIYKGVVPVTF
-168 GADALGGAINVIT
+168 GADALGGAINVVT
-181 RKSRYNYGN
+181 RKNRYNYGN
-190 LSYAF
+190 LSYTF
-195 GSFNTHKSTLNIGQ
+195 GSFNTHKSTLNLGQ
-209 YLTDNINIELN
+209 FLTDNISVELN

-240 TATYSKEKRWFKR
+240 TGTYSKEKRWFKR

-260 EAIIGHVNIFNE
+260 EAIIGRVNIFDE
-272 QWADKLSFGLN
+272 KWADKLSFALN

-304 YRKSHNYTSS
+304 YRKSHNYSSS
-314 VEYEKRNILKNL
+314 VEYEKKNILNGL
-326 SCVLAARYDFT
+326 SFFLTGRYDFT
-337 TTHNVDEE
+337 TTQNVDEE
-345 ARRYSWTGEYEPMVA
+345 ARRYSWTGEYEPMVT

-380 HLNYQLSDK
+380 HLDYQLNEK
-389 HLLQL
+389 HFFQL
-394 THTFSNYNRRNKN
+394 THTFSNYTRRNKN

-419 MRRVNEKNITG
+419 MRRINEKNISG
-430 LSYKFT
+430 FSYKFT
-436 PSEYWNILVFGKYY
+436 PSERWNILAFGKYY
-450 NTAVTGPVTISGF
+450 NTAVTGPVIISGQ
-463 GSRAVYKEETH
+463 GSRAVYEEETH
-474 YTDVWGYGAATT
+474 HTQAWGYGGATT
-486 YQLLKT
+486 YQLLKP
-492 LQAKLSCE
+492 LQAKLSYE

-519 GNYNLKPENSDN
+519 GNYKLKPENSDN

-538 QPTFKAHSLL
+538 QPAFKAHSLL
-548 VETGF
+548 VEAGF

-568 AGTNEG
+568 AGANEG
-574 SAGSKNHGKV
+574 SAGSRNHGKV

-598 DIFSVGGNLSYMNL
+598 DVFSVGGNLSYMNL

-626 IYNDRVPNMPYLFGN
+626 IYNDRLPNMPYLFGN
-641 ADANCNISNLIAK
+641 ADATCNIGSLIAK
-654 RDRLSLGY
+654 HDKLSLNY

-703 FSVEAKNFT
+703 LSVEAKNIT
-712 NELLYDNY
+712 DELLYDNY

>member
-1 MFLNKAIKNISLF
+1 MFLSPKNITF
-14 SLFINN
+14 
-20 LLYLPP
+20 
-26 NLVIK
+26 
-31 MKKLLYIS
+31 
-39 LLAPLAAIAQQPK
+39 LLASFFVIQIFSQSV
-52 DSITQLEEV
+52 DEEVTQLSEV
-61 VVKAEAP
+61 VLTGQSP
-68 IKRIQKAAYNVVA
+68 IKQVQKAAYNVVA
-81 IEAKQLRTLNS
+81 IEAQQLRNLNS
-92 NAADILARVSGVKMR
+92 NAADMLARVSGVKMR
-107 ETGGVGAEAHINLN
+107 ETGGVGAEANINLN
-121 GFTGRHVC
+121 GFTGRHVRI
-129 VFIDGVPMNEANAS
+129 FIDGVPMNEANAS
-143 FRINNIPAEMIE
+143 FRINNIPAELIE
-155 RIEIYKGVVPITF
+155 RIEIYKGVVPVTF
-168 GADALGGAINVIT
+168 GADALGGAINVVT

-190 LSYAF
+190 LSYTF
-195 GSFNTHKSTLNIGQ
+195 GSFNTHKSTLNLGQ
-209 YLTDNINIELN
+209 FLTDNISVELN

-240 TATYSKEKRWFKR
+240 TGTYSKEKRWFKR

-260 EAIIGHVNIFNE
+260 EAIIGRVNIFDE
-272 QWADKLSFGLN
+272 KWADKLSFALN

-304 YRKSHNYTSS
+304 YRKSHNYSSS
-314 VEYEKRNILKNL
+314 VEYEKKNILNGL
-326 SCVLAARYDFT
+326 SFFLTGRYDFT
-337 TTHNVDEE
+337 TTQNVDEE
-345 ARRYSWTGEYEPMVA
+345 ARRYSWTGEYEPMVT

-380 HLNYQLSDK
+380 HLDYQLNEK
-389 HLLQL
+389 HSFQL
-394 THTFSNYNRRNKN
+394 THTFSNYSRRNKN

-419 MRRVNEKNITG
+419 MRRVNEKNISG

-436 PSEYWNILVFGKYY
+436 PSERWNILAFGKYY
-450 NTAVTGPVTISGF
+450 NTAVTGPVIVTGY
-463 GSRAVYKEETH
+463 GSRAVYEEETH
-474 YTDVWGYGAATT
+474 HTQAWGYGGATT

-492 LQAKLSCE
+492 LQAKLSYE

-519 GNYNLKPENSDN
+519 GNNKLKPENSNN

-538 QPTFKAHSLL
+538 QPAFKAHSLL
-548 VETGF
+548 VEAGF

-568 AGTNEG
+568 AGVNEG
-574 SAGSKNHGKV
+574 SAGSRNHGKV

-598 DIFSVGGNLSYMNL
+598 DVFSVGGNLSYMNL

-626 IYNDRVPNMPYLFGN
+626 IYNDRLPNMPYLFGN
-641 ADANCNISNLIAK
+641 ADATCNIGSLIAK
-654 RDRLSLGY
+654 RDKLSLNY

-703 FSVEAKNFT
+703 LSVEAKNIT
-712 NELLYDNY
+712 DELLYDNY

>member
-1 MFLNKAIKNISLF
+1 MFLSPKNIT
-14 SLFINN
+14 
-20 LLYLPP
+20 
-26 NLVIK
+26 
-31 MKKLLYIS
+31 S
-39 LLAPLAAIAQQPK
+39 LLASFFVIQIFSQPV
-52 DSITQLEEV
+52 DEEVTQLSEV
-61 VVKAEAP
+61 VLTGQSP
-68 IKRIQKAAYNVVA
+68 IKQVQKAAYNVVA
-81 IEAKQLRTLNS
+81 IEAQQLRNLNS
-92 NAADILARVSGVKMR
+92 NAADMLARVSGVKMR
-107 ETGGVGAEAHINLN
+107 ETGGVGAEANINLN
-121 GFTGRHVC
+121 GFTGRHVRI
-129 VFIDGVPMNEANAS
+129 FIDGVPMNEANAS
-143 FRINNIPAEMIE
+143 FRINNIPAELIE
-155 RIEIYKGVVPITF
+155 RIEIYKGVVPVTF
-168 GADALGGAINVIT
+168 GADALGGAINVVT

-190 LSYAF
+190 LSYTF
-195 GSFNTHKSTLNIGQ
+195 GSFNTHKSTLNLGQ
-209 YLTDNINIELN
+209 FLTDNISVELN

-240 TATYSKEKRWFKR
+240 TGTYSKEKRWFKR

-260 EAIIGHVNIFNE
+260 EAIIGRVNIFDE
-272 QWADKLSFGLN
+272 KWADKLSFALN

-304 YRKSHNYTSS
+304 YRKSHNYSSS
-314 VEYEKRNILKNL
+314 VEYEKKNILKGL
-326 SCVLAARYDFT
+326 SFFLTGRYDFT
-337 TTHNVDEE
+337 TTQNVDEE
-345 ARRYSWTGEYEPMVA
+345 ARRYSWTGEYEPMVT

-380 HLNYQLSDK
+380 HLDYQLNEK
-389 HLLQL
+389 HSFQL
-394 THTFSNYNRRNKN
+394 THTFSNYTRRNKN

-419 MRRVNEKNITG
+419 MRRVNEKNISG

-436 PSEYWNILVFGKYY
+436 PSERWNILAFGKYY
-450 NTAVTGPVTISGF
+450 NTAVTGPVIVSGY
-463 GSRAVYKEETH
+463 GSRAVYEEETH
-474 YTDVWGYGAATT
+474 HTQAWGYGGATT
-486 YQLLKT
+486 YQLLKP
-492 LQAKLSCE
+492 LQVKLSYE

-519 GNYNLKPENSDN
+519 GNYKLKPENSDN

-538 QPTFKAHSLL
+538 QPAFKAHSLL
-548 VETGF
+548 VEAGF

-568 AGTNEG
+568 AGANEG
-574 SAGSKNHGKV
+574 SAGSRNHGKV

-598 DIFSVGGNLSYMNL
+598 DVFSVGGNLSYMNL
-612 RNKEEFTETGRPSA
+612 RNKEEFTETGRLSA
-626 IYNDRVPNMPYLFGN
+626 IYNDQLPNMPYLFGN
-641 ADANCNISNLIAK
+641 ADATCNIGSLIAK
-654 RDRLSLGY
+654 HDKLSLNY

-703 FSVEAKNFT
+703 LSVEAKNIT
-712 NELLYDNY
+712 DELLYDNY

>member
-1 MFLNKAIKNISLF
+1 MFLSPKNIT
-14 SLFINN
+14 
-20 LLYLPP
+20 
-26 NLVIK
+26 
-31 MKKLLYIS
+31 S
-39 LLAPLAAIAQQPK
+39 LLASFFVIQIFSQSV
-52 DSITQLEEV
+52 DEEVTQLSEV
-61 VVKAEAP
+61 VLTGQSP
-68 IKRIQKAAYNVVA
+68 IKQVQKAAYNVVA
-81 IEAKQLRTLNS
+81 IEAQQLRNLNS
-92 NAADILARVSGVKMR
+92 NAADMLARVSGVKMR
-107 ETGGVGAEAHINLN
+107 ETGGVGAEANINLN
-121 GFTGRHVC
+121 GFTGRHVRI
-129 VFIDGVPMNEANAS
+129 FIDGVPMNEANAS
-143 FRINNIPAEMIE
+143 FRINNIPAELIE
-155 RIEIYKGVVPITF
+155 RIEIYKGVVPVTF
-168 GADALGGAINVIT
+168 GADALGGAINVVT

-190 LSYAF
+190 LSYTF
-195 GSFNTHKSTLNIGQ
+195 GSFNTHKSTLNLGQ
-209 YLTDNINIELN
+209 FLTDNISVELN

-240 TATYSKEKRWFKR
+240 TGTYSKEKRWFKR

-260 EAIIGHVNIFNE
+260 EAIIGRVNIFDE
-272 QWADKLSFGLN
+272 KWADKLSFALN

-304 YRKSHNYTSS
+304 YRKSHNYSSS
-314 VEYEKRNILKNL
+314 VEYEKKNILNGL
-326 SCVLAARYDFT
+326 SFFLTGRYDFT
-337 TTHNVDEE
+337 TTQNVDEE
-345 ARRYSWTGEYEPMVA
+345 ARRYSWTGEYEPMVT

-380 HLNYQLSDK
+380 HLDYQLNEK
-389 HLLQL
+389 HSFQL
-394 THTFSNYNRRNKN
+394 THTFSNYTRRNKN

-419 MRRVNEKNITG
+419 MRRVNEKNISG
-430 LSYKFT
+430 FSYKFT
-436 PSEYWNILVFGKYY
+436 PSERWNILAFGKYY
-450 NTAVTGPVTISGF
+450 NTAVTGPVIVTGY
-463 GSRAVYKEETH
+463 GSRAVYEEETH
-474 YTDVWGYGAATT
+474 HTQAWGYGGATT
-486 YQLLKT
+486 YQLLKP
-492 LQAKLSCE
+492 LQAKLSYE

-519 GNYNLKPENSDN
+519 GNYKLKPENSDN

-538 QPTFKAHSLL
+538 QPAFKAHSLL
-548 VETGF
+548 VEAGF

-568 AGTNEG
+568 AGVNEG
-574 SAGSKNHGKV
+574 SAGSRNHGKV

-626 IYNDRVPNMPYLFGN
+626 IYNDRLPNMPYLFGN
-641 ADANCNISNLIAK
+641 ADATCNIGSLIAK
-654 RDRLSLGY
+654 HDKLSLNY

-703 FSVEAKNFT
+703 LSVEAKNIT
-712 NELLYDNY
+712 DELLYDNY

>member
-1 MFLNKAIKNISLF
+1 MFLSPKKITFLLASFFVIQLF
-14 SLFINN
+14 S
-20 LLYLPP
+20 
-26 NLVIK
+26 
-31 MKKLLYIS
+31 
-39 LLAPLAAIAQQPK
+39 QPV
-52 DSITQLEEV
+52 DEEVTQLSEIV
-61 VVKAEAP
+61 LTGQSP
-68 IKRIQKAAYNVVA
+68 IKQVQKAAYNVVA
-81 IEAKQLRTLNS
+81 IEAQQLRNLNS
-92 NAADILARVSGVKMR
+92 NAADMLARVSGVKMR
-107 ETGGVGAEAHINLN
+107 ETGGVGAEANINLN
-121 GFTGRHVC
+121 GFTGRHVRI
-129 VFIDGVPMNEANAS
+129 FIDGVPMNEANAS
-143 FRINNIPAEMIE
+143 FRINNIPAELIE
-155 RIEIYKGVVPITF
+155 RIEIYKGVVPVTF
-168 GADALGGAINVIT
+168 GADALGGAINVVT
-181 RKSRYNYGN
+181 RKNRYNYGN
-190 LSYAF
+190 LSYTF
-195 GSFNTHKSTLNIGQ
+195 GSFNTHKSTLNLGQ
-209 YLTDNINIELN
+209 FLTDNISVELN

-240 TATYSKEKRWFKR
+240 TGTYFKEKRWFKR

-260 EAIIGHVNIFNE
+260 EAIIGRVNIFDE
-272 QWADKLSFGLN
+272 KWADKLSFALN

-304 YRKSHNYTSS
+304 YRKSHNYSSS
-314 VEYEKRNILKNL
+314 VEYEKKNILNGL
-326 SCVLAARYDFT
+326 SFFLTGRYDFT
-337 TTHNVDEE
+337 TTQNVDEE
-345 ARRYSWTGEYEPMVA
+345 ARRYSWTGEYEPMVT

-380 HLNYQLSDK
+380 HLDYQLNEK
-389 HLLQL
+389 HSFQL
-394 THTFSNYNRRNKN
+394 THTFSNYTRRNKN

-419 MRRVNEKNITG
+419 MRRINEKNISG
-430 LSYKFT
+430 FSYKFT
-436 PSEYWNILVFGKYY
+436 PSERWNILAFGKYY
-450 NTAVTGPVTISGF
+450 NTAVTGPVIISGQ
-463 GSRAVYKEETH
+463 GSRAVYEEETH
-474 YTDVWGYGAATT
+474 HTQAWGYGGATT

-492 LQAKLSCE
+492 LQTKISYE
-500 KSFRLPTDT
+500 KSFRLPTDN

-519 GNYNLKPENSDN
+519 GNYKLKPENSNN

-538 QPTFKAHSLL
+538 QPAFKAHSLL
-548 VETGF
+548 VEAGF

-568 AGTNEG
+568 AGANKG
-574 SAGSKNHGKV
+574 SAGSRNHGKV

-598 DIFSVGGNLSYMNL
+598 DVFSVGGNLSYMNL

-626 IYNDRVPNMPYLFGN
+626 IYNDRLPNMPYLFGN
-641 ADANCNISNLIAK
+641 ADATCNIGSLIAK
-654 RDRLSLGY
+654 HDKLSLNY

-676 EGTKIKVPRQLSHD
+676 EGTKIKVPRQLSHN

-703 FSVEAKNFT
+703 LSVEAKNIT
-712 NELLYDNY
+712 DELLYDNY

>member
-1 MFLNKAIKNISLF
+1 MFLSPKNIT
-14 SLFINN
+14 
-20 LLYLPP
+20 
-26 NLVIK
+26 
-31 MKKLLYIS
+31 S
-39 LLAPLAAIAQQPK
+39 LLASFFVIQIFSQSV
-52 DSITQLEEV
+52 DEEVTQLSEV
-61 VVKAEAP
+61 VLTGQSP
-68 IKRIQKAAYNVVA
+68 IKQVQKAAYNVVA
-81 IEAKQLRTLNS
+81 IEAQQLRNLNS
-92 NAADILARVSGVKMR
+92 NAADMLARVSGVKMR
-107 ETGGVGAEAHINLN
+107 ETGGVGAEANINLN
-121 GFTGRHVC
+121 GFTGRHVRI
-129 VFIDGVPMNEANAS
+129 FIDGVPMNEANAS
-143 FRINNIPAEMIE
+143 FRINNIPAELIE
-155 RIEIYKGVVPITF
+155 RIEIYKGVVPVTF
-168 GADALGGAINVIT
+168 GADALGGAINVVT

-190 LSYAF
+190 LSYTF
-195 GSFNTHKSTLNIGQ
+195 GSFNTHKSTLNLGQ
-209 YLTDNINIELN
+209 FLTDNISVELN
-220 AYQNYSDNSYKVFTE
+220 AYQNYSDNSYRVFTE

-240 TATYSKEKRWFKR
+240 TGTYSKEKRWFKR

-260 EAIIGHVNIFNE
+260 EAIIGRVNIFDE
-272 QWADKLSFGLN
+272 KWADKLSFALN

-304 YRKSHNYTSS
+304 YRKSHNYSSS
-314 VEYEKRNILKNL
+314 VEYEKKNILNGL
-326 SCVLAARYDFT
+326 SFFLTGRYDFT
-337 TTHNVDEE
+337 TTQNVDEE
-345 ARRYSWTGEYEPMVA
+345 ARRYSWTGEYEPMVT

-380 HLNYQLSDK
+380 HLDYQLNEK
-389 HLLQL
+389 HSFQL
-394 THTFSNYNRRNKN
+394 THTFSNYTRRNKN

-419 MRRVNEKNITG
+419 MRRINEKNISG

-436 PSEYWNILVFGKYY
+436 PSERWNILAFGKYY
-450 NTAVTGPVTISGF
+450 NTAVTGPVIISGQ
-463 GSRAVYKEETH
+463 GSRAVYEEETH
-474 YTDVWGYGAATT
+474 HTQAWGYGGATT

-492 LQAKLSCE
+492 LQTKISYE
-500 KSFRLPTDT
+500 KSFRLPTDN

-519 GNYNLKPENSDN
+519 GNYKLKPENSDN

-538 QPTFKAHSLL
+538 QPAFKAHSLL
-548 VETGF
+548 VEAGF

-568 AGTNEG
+568 AGVNEG
-574 SAGSKNHGKV
+574 SAGSRNHGKV

-598 DIFSVGGNLSYMNL
+598 DVFSVGGNLSYMNL

-626 IYNDRVPNMPYLFGN
+626 IYNDRLPNMPYLFGN
-641 ADANCNISNLIAK
+641 ADATCNIGSLIAK
-654 RDRLSLGY
+654 HDKLSLNY

-703 FSVEAKNFT
+703 LSVEAKNIT
-712 NELLYDNY
+712 DELLYDNY

>member
-1 MFLNKAIKNISLF
+1 MFLSPKNITFLLASFFASQLF
-14 SLFINN
+14 S
-20 LLYLPP
+20 
-26 NLVIK
+26 
-31 MKKLLYIS
+31 
-39 LLAPLAAIAQQPK
+39 QPV
-52 DSITQLEEV
+52 DEEITQLSEV
-61 VVKAEAP
+61 VLTGQSP
-68 IKRIQKAAYNVVA
+68 IKQVQKAAYNVVA
-81 IEAKQLRTLNS
+81 IEAQQLRNLNS
-92 NAADILARVSGVKMR
+92 NATDMLARVSGVKMR
-107 ETGGVGAEAHINLN
+107 ETGGVGAEANINLN
-121 GFTGRHVC
+121 GFTGRHVRI
-129 VFIDGVPMNEANAS
+129 FIDGVPMNEANAS
-143 FRINNIPAEMIE
+143 FRINNIPAELIE
-155 RIEIYKGVVPITF
+155 RIEIYKGVVPVTF
-168 GADALGGAINVIT
+168 GADALGGAINVVT

-190 LSYAF
+190 LSYTF
-195 GSFNTHKSTLNIGQ
+195 GSFNTHKSTLNLGQ
-209 YLTDNINIELN
+209 FLTDNISVELN

-240 TATYSKEKRWFKR
+240 TGTYSKEKRWFKR

-260 EAIIGHVNIFNE
+260 EAIIGRVNIFDE
-272 QWADKLSFGLN
+272 KWADKLSFALN

-304 YRKSHNYTSS
+304 YRKSHNYSSS
-314 VEYEKRNILKNL
+314 VEYEKKNILNGL
-326 SCVLAARYDFT
+326 SFFLTGRYDFT
-337 TTHNVDEE
+337 TTQNVDEE
-345 ARRYSWTGEYEPMVA
+345 ARRYSWTGEYEPMVT

-380 HLNYQLSDK
+380 HLDYQLSEK
-389 HLLQL
+389 HSFQL
-394 THTFSNYNRRNKN
+394 THTFSNYIRRNKN

-419 MRRVNEKNITG
+419 MRRVNEKNISG
-430 LSYKFT
+430 FSYKFT
-436 PSEYWNILVFGKYY
+436 PSERWNILAFGKYY
-450 NTAVTGPVTISGF
+450 NTAVTGPVIISGQ
-463 GSRAVYKEETH
+463 GSRAVYEEETH
-474 YTDVWGYGAATT
+474 HTQAWGYGGATT
-486 YQLLKT
+486 YQLLKP
-492 LQAKLSCE
+492 LQAKLSYE

-519 GNYNLKPENSDN
+519 GNYKLKPENSDN

-538 QPTFKAHSLL
+538 QPAFKVHSFL
-548 VETGF
+548 VEVGF

-568 AGTNEG
+568 AGVNEG
-574 SAGSKNHGKV
+574 SAGSRNHGKV

-598 DIFSVGGNLSYMNL
+598 DVFSVGGNLSYMNL

-626 IYNDRVPNMPYLFGN
+626 IYNDRLPNMPYLFGN
-641 ADANCNISNLIAK
+641 ADATCNIGSLIAK
-654 RDRLSLGY
+654 HDKLSLNY

-703 FSVEAKNFT
+703 LSVEAKNIT
-712 NELLYDNY
+712 DELLYDNY

>member
-1 MFLNKAIKNISLF
+1 MFLSPKKITFLLASFFVIQLF
-14 SLFINN
+14 S
-20 LLYLPP
+20 
-26 NLVIK
+26 
-31 MKKLLYIS
+31 
-39 LLAPLAAIAQQPK
+39 QPV
-52 DSITQLEEV
+52 DEEVTQLSEV
-61 VVKAEAP
+61 VLTGQSP
-68 IKRIQKAAYNVVA
+68 IKQVQKAAYNVVA
-81 IEAKQLRTLNS
+81 IEAQQLRNLNS

-107 ETGGVGAEAHINLN
+107 ETGGVGAEANINLN
-121 GFTGRHVC
+121 GFTGRHVRI
-129 VFIDGVPMNEANAS
+129 FIDGVPMNEANAS
-143 FRINNIPAEMIE
+143 FRINNIPAELIE

-168 GADALGGAINVIT
+168 GADALGGAINVVT
-181 RKSRYNYGN
+181 RKNRYNYGN
-190 LSYAF
+190 LSYTF
-195 GSFNTHKSTLNIGQ
+195 GSFNTHKSTLNLGQ
-209 YLTDNINIELN
+209 FLTDNISVELN

-240 TATYSKEKRWFKR
+240 TGTYSKEKRWFKR

-260 EAIIGHVNIFNE
+260 EAIIGRVNIFDE
-272 QWADKLSFGLN
+272 KWADKLSFALN

-304 YRKSHNYTSS
+304 YRKSHNYSSS
-314 VEYEKRNILKNL
+314 VEYEKKNILNGL
-326 SCVLAARYDFT
+326 SFFLTGRYDFT
-337 TTHNVDEE
+337 TTQNVDEE
-345 ARRYSWTGEYEPMVA
+345 ARRYSWTGEYEPMVT

-380 HLNYQLSDK
+380 HLDYQLNEKNSF
-389 HLLQL
+389 QL
-394 THTFSNYNRRNKN
+394 THTFSNYTRRNKN

-419 MRRVNEKNITG
+419 MRRINEKNISG
-430 LSYKFT
+430 FSYKFT
-436 PSEYWNILVFGKYY
+436 PSERWNILAFGKYY
-450 NTAVTGPVTISGF
+450 NTAITGPVIVTGY
-463 GSRAVYKEETH
+463 GSRAVYEEETH
-474 YTDVWGYGAATT
+474 HTQAWGYGGATT

-492 LQAKLSCE
+492 LQAKLSYE

-519 GNYNLKPENSDN
+519 GNYKLKPENSDN

-538 QPTFKAHSLL
+538 QPAFKTHSLL
-548 VETGF
+548 VEAGF

-568 AGTNEG
+568 AGANEG
-574 SAGSKNHGKV
+574 SAGSRNHGKV

-598 DIFSVGGNLSYMNL
+598 DVFSVGANLSYMNL

-626 IYNDRVPNMPYLFGN
+626 IYNDRLPNMPYLFGN
-641 ADANCNISNLIAK
+641 ADATCNIGSLIAK
-654 RDRLSLGY
+654 RDKLSLNY

-703 FSVEAKNFT
+703 LSVEAKNIT
-712 NELLYDNY
+712 DELLYDNY

>member
-1 MFLNKAIKNISLF
+1 MFLSPKNIT
-14 SLFINN
+14 
-20 LLYLPP
+20 
-26 NLVIK
+26 
-31 MKKLLYIS
+31 S
-39 LLAPLAAIAQQPK
+39 LLASFFVIQIFSQPV
-52 DSITQLEEV
+52 DEEVTQLSEV
-61 VVKAEAP
+61 VLTGQSP
-68 IKRIQKAAYNVVA
+68 IKQVQKAAYNVVA
-81 IEAKQLRTLNS
+81 IEAQQLRNLNS
-92 NAADILARVSGVKMR
+92 NAADMLARVSGVKMR
-107 ETGGVGAEAHINLN
+107 ETGGVGAEANINLN
-121 GFTGRHVC
+121 GFTGRHVRI
-129 VFIDGVPMNEANAS
+129 FIDGVPMNEANAS
-143 FRINNIPAEMIE
+143 FRINNIPAELIE
-155 RIEIYKGVVPITF
+155 RIEIYKGVVPVTF
-168 GADALGGAINVIT
+168 GADALGGAINVVT

-190 LSYAF
+190 LSYTF
-195 GSFNTHKSTLNIGQ
+195 GSFNTHKSTLNLGQ
-209 YLTDNINIELN
+209 FLTDNISVELN

-240 TATYSKEKRWFKR
+240 TGTYSKEKRWFKR

-260 EAIIGHVNIFNE
+260 EAIIGRVNIFDE
-272 QWADKLSFGLN
+272 KWADKLSFALN

-304 YRKSHNYTSS
+304 YRKSHNYSSS
-314 VEYEKRNILKNL
+314 VEYEKKNILNGL
-326 SCVLAARYDFT
+326 SFFLTGRYDFT
-337 TTHNVDEE
+337 TTQNVDEE
-345 ARRYSWTGEYEPMVA
+345 ARRYSWTGEYEPMVT

-380 HLNYQLSDK
+380 HLDYQLNEK
-389 HLLQL
+389 HSFQL
-394 THTFSNYNRRNKN
+394 THTFSNYTRRNKN

-419 MRRVNEKNITG
+419 MRRINEKNISG

-436 PSEYWNILVFGKYY
+436 PSERWNILAFGKYY
-450 NTAVTGPVTISGF
+450 NTAVTGPVIISGQ
-463 GSRAVYKEETH
+463 GSRAVYEEETH
-474 YTDVWGYGAATT
+474 HTQAWGYGGATT

-492 LQAKLSCE
+492 LQTKISYE

-519 GNYNLKPENSDN
+519 GNYKLKPENSDN

-538 QPTFKAHSLL
+538 QPAFKAHSLL
-548 VETGF
+548 VEAGF

-568 AGTNEG
+568 AGANEG
-574 SAGSKNHGKV
+574 SAGSRNHGKV

-598 DIFSVGGNLSYMNL
+598 DVFSVGGNLSYMNL

-626 IYNDRVPNMPYLFGN
+626 IYNDRLPNMPYLFGN
-641 ADANCNISNLIAK
+641 ADATCNIGSLIAK
-654 RDRLSLGY
+654 HDKLSLNY

-703 FSVEAKNFT
+703 LSVEAKNIT
-712 NELLYDNY
+712 DELLYDNY

>member
-1 MFLNKAIKNISLF
+1 MFLSPKKITFLLASFFVIQLF
-14 SLFINN
+14 S
-20 LLYLPP
+20 
-26 NLVIK
+26 
-31 MKKLLYIS
+31 
-39 LLAPLAAIAQQPK
+39 QPV
-52 DSITQLEEV
+52 DEEVTQLSEIV
-61 VVKAEAP
+61 LTGQSP
-68 IKRIQKAAYNVVA
+68 IKQVQKAAYNVVA
-81 IEAKQLRTLNS
+81 IEAQQLRNLNS
-92 NAADILARVSGVKMR
+92 NAADMLARVSGVKMR
-107 ETGGVGAEAHINLN
+107 ETGGVGAEANINLN
-121 GFTGRHVC
+121 GFTGRHVRI
-129 VFIDGVPMNEANAS
+129 FIDGVPMNEANAS
-143 FRINNIPAEMIE
+143 FRINNIPAELIE
-155 RIEIYKGVVPITF
+155 RIEIYKGVVPVTF
-168 GADALGGAINVIT
+168 GADALGGAINVVT

-190 LSYAF
+190 LSYTF
-195 GSFNTHKSTLNIGQ
+195 GSFNTHKSTLNLGQ
-209 YLTDNINIELN
+209 FLTNNISVELN

-240 TATYSKEKRWFKR
+240 TGTYSKEKRWFKR

-260 EAIIGHVNIFNE
+260 EAIIGRVNIFDE
-272 QWADKLSFGLN
+272 KWADKLSFALN

-304 YRKSHNYTSS
+304 YRKSHNYSSS
-314 VEYEKRNILKNL
+314 VEYEKKNILNGL
-326 SCVLAARYDFT
+326 SFFLTGRYDFT
-337 TTHNVDEE
+337 TTQNVDEE
-345 ARRYSWTGEYEPMVA
+345 ARRYSWTGEYEPMVT

-380 HLNYQLSDK
+380 HLDYQLNEK
-389 HLLQL
+389 HSFQL
-394 THTFSNYNRRNKN
+394 THTFSNYTRRNKN

-419 MRRVNEKNITG
+419 MRRINEKNISG
-430 LSYKFT
+430 FSYKFT
-436 PSEYWNILVFGKYY
+436 PSERWNILAFGKYY
-450 NTAVTGPVTISGF
+450 NTAVTGPVIISGQ
-463 GSRAVYKEETH
+463 GSRAVYEEETH
-474 YTDVWGYGAATT
+474 HTQAWGYGGATT

-492 LQAKLSCE
+492 LQTKISYE

-519 GNYNLKPENSDN
+519 GNYKLKPENSNN

-538 QPTFKAHSLL
+538 QPAFKAHSLL
-548 VETGF
+548 VEAGF

-568 AGTNEG
+568 AGANEG
-574 SAGSKNHGKV
+574 SAGSRNHGKV

-598 DIFSVGGNLSYMNL
+598 DVFSVGGNLSYMNL
-612 RNKEEFTETGRPSA
+612 RNKEEFTETGRLSA
-626 IYNDRVPNMPYLFGN
+626 IYNDRLPNMPYLFGN
-641 ADANCNISNLIAK
+641 ADATCNIGSLIAK
-654 RDRLSLGY
+654 HDKLSLNY

-703 FSVEAKNFT
+703 LSVEAKNIT
-712 NELLYDNY
+712 DELLYDNY

>member
-1 MFLNKAIKNISLF
+1 MPLSPKNIIFLLTPFCATQLF
-14 SLFINN
+14 S
-20 LLYLPP
+20 
-26 NLVIK
+26 
-31 MKKLLYIS
+31 
-39 LLAPLAAIAQQPK
+39 QPV
-52 DSITQLEEV
+52 DEEVTQLSEV
-61 VVKAEAP
+61 VLTGQSP
-68 IKRIQKAAYNVVA
+68 IKQVQKAAYNVVA
-81 IEAKQLRTLNS
+81 IEAQQLRNLNS
-92 NAADILARVSGVKMR
+92 NAADMLARVSGVKMR
-107 ETGGVGAEAHINLN
+107 ETGGVGAEANINLN
-121 GFTGRHVC
+121 GFTGRHVRI
-129 VFIDGVPMNEANAS
+129 FIDGVPMNEANAS
-143 FRINNIPAEMIE
+143 FRINNIPAELIE
-155 RIEIYKGVVPITF
+155 RIEIYKGVVPVTF
-168 GADALGGAINVIT
+168 GADALGGAINVVT

-190 LSYAF
+190 LSYTF
-195 GSFNTHKSTLNIGQ
+195 GSFNTHKSTLNLGQ
-209 YLTDNINIELN
+209 FLTDNISVELN

-240 TATYSKEKRWFKR
+240 TGTYSKEKRWFKR

-260 EAIIGHVNIFNE
+260 EAIIGRVNIFDE
-272 QWADKLSFGLN
+272 KWADKLSFALN

-304 YRKSHNYTSS
+304 YRKSHNYSSS
-314 VEYEKRNILKNL
+314 VEYEKKNILKGL
-326 SCVLAARYDFT
+326 SFFLTGRYDFT
-337 TTHNVDEE
+337 TTQNVDEE
-345 ARRYSWTGEYEPMVA
+345 ARRYSWTGEYEPMVT

-380 HLNYQLSDK
+380 HLDYQLNEK
-389 HLLQL
+389 HSFQL
-394 THTFSNYNRRNKN
+394 THTFSNYTRRNKN

-419 MRRVNEKNITG
+419 MRRVNEKNISG

-436 PSEYWNILVFGKYY
+436 PSERWNILAFGKYY
-450 NTAVTGPVTISGF
+450 NTAVTGPVIVTGY
-463 GSRAVYKEETH
+463 GSRAVYEEETH
-474 YTDVWGYGAATT
+474 HTQAWGYGGATT
-486 YQLLKT
+486 YQLLKP
-492 LQAKLSCE
+492 LQVKLSYE

-519 GNYNLKPENSDN
+519 GNYKLKPENSDN

-538 QPTFKAHSLL
+538 QPAFKAHSLL
-548 VETGF
+548 VEAGF

-568 AGTNEG
+568 AGANEG
-574 SAGSKNHGKV
+574 SAGSRNHGKV

-598 DIFSVGGNLSYMNL
+598 DVFSVGGNLSYMNL
-612 RNKEEFTETGRPSA
+612 RNKEEFTETGRLSA
-626 IYNDRVPNMPYLFGN
+626 IYNDQLPNMPYLFGN
-641 ADANCNISNLIAK
+641 ADATCNIGSLIAK
-654 RDRLSLGY
+654 HDKLSLNY

-703 FSVEAKNFT
+703 LSVEAKNIT
-712 NELLYDNY
+712 DELLYDNY

>member
-1 MFLNKAIKNISLF
+1 MFLSPKNITF
-14 SLFINN
+14 
-20 LLYLPP
+20 
-26 NLVIK
+26 
-31 MKKLLYIS
+31 
-39 LLAPLAAIAQQPK
+39 LLASFFVIQIFSQPV
-52 DSITQLEEV
+52 DEEVTQLSEV
-61 VVKAEAP
+61 VLTGQSP
-68 IKRIQKAAYNVVA
+68 IKQVQKAAYNVVA
-81 IEAKQLRTLNS
+81 IEAQQLRNLNS
-92 NAADILARVSGVKMR
+92 NAADMLARVSGVKMR
-107 ETGGVGAEAHINLN
+107 ETGGVGAEANINLN
-121 GFTGRHVC
+121 GFTGRHVRI
-129 VFIDGVPMNEANAS
+129 FIDGVPMNEANAS
-143 FRINNIPAEMIE
+143 FRINNIPAELIE
-155 RIEIYKGVVPITF
+155 RIEIYKGVVPVTF
-168 GADALGGAINVIT
+168 GADALGGAINVVT

-190 LSYAF
+190 LSYTF
-195 GSFNTHKSTLNIGQ
+195 GSFNTHKSTLNLGQ
-209 YLTDNINIELN
+209 FLTDNISVELS

-240 TATYSKEKRWFKR
+240 TGTYSKEKRWFKR

-260 EAIIGHVNIFNE
+260 EAIIGRVNIFDE
-272 QWADKLSFGLN
+272 KWADKLSFALN

-304 YRKSHNYTSS
+304 YRKSHNYSSS
-314 VEYEKRNILKNL
+314 VEYEKKNILNGL
-326 SCVLAARYDFT
+326 SFFLTGRYDFT
-337 TTHNVDEE
+337 TTQNVDEE
-345 ARRYSWTGEYEPMVA
+345 ARRYSWTGEYEPMVT

-380 HLNYQLSDK
+380 HLDYQLNEKNSF
-389 HLLQL
+389 QL
-394 THTFSNYNRRNKN
+394 THTFSNYTRRNKN

-419 MRRVNEKNITG
+419 MRRINEKNISG
-430 LSYKFT
+430 FSYKFT
-436 PSEYWNILVFGKYY
+436 PSERWNILAFGKYY
-450 NTAVTGPVTISGF
+450 NTAVTGPVIVTGY
-463 GSRAVYKEETH
+463 GSRAVYEEETH
-474 YTDVWGYGAATT
+474 HTQAWGYGGATT

-492 LQAKLSCE
+492 LQAKLSYE

-519 GNYNLKPENSDN
+519 GNYKLKPENSDN

-538 QPTFKAHSLL
+538 QPAFKTHSLL
-548 VETGF
+548 VEAGF

-568 AGTNEG
+568 AGANEG
-574 SAGSKNHGKV
+574 SAGSRNHGKV

-598 DIFSVGGNLSYMNL
+598 DVFSVGANLSYMNL

-626 IYNDRVPNMPYLFGN
+626 IYNDRLPNMPYLFGN
-641 ADANCNISNLIAK
+641 ADATCNIGSLIAK
-654 RDRLSLGY
+654 RDKLSLNY

-703 FSVEAKNFT
+703 LSVEAKNIT
-712 NELLYDNY
+712 DELLYDNY

>member
-1 MFLNKAIKNISLF
+1 MFLSPKKITFLLASFFVIQLF
-14 SLFINN
+14 SQS
-20 LLYLPP
+20 
-26 NLVIK
+26 V
-31 MKKLLYIS
+31 
-39 LLAPLAAIAQQPK
+39 
-52 DSITQLEEV
+52 DEEVTQLSEV
-61 VVKAEAP
+61 VLTGQSP
-68 IKRIQKAAYNVVA
+68 IKQVQKAAYNVVA
-81 IEAKQLRTLNS
+81 IEAQQLRNLNS
-92 NAADILARVSGVKMR
+92 NAADMLARVSGVKMR
-107 ETGGVGAEAHINLN
+107 ETGGVGAEANINLN
-121 GFTGRHVC
+121 GFTGRHVRI
-129 VFIDGVPMNEANAS
+129 FIDGVPMNEANAS
-143 FRINNIPAEMIE
+143 FRINNIPAELIE
-155 RIEIYKGVVPITF
+155 RIEIYKGVVPVTF
-168 GADALGGAINVIT
+168 GADALGGAINVVT

-190 LSYAF
+190 LSYTF
-195 GSFNTHKSTLNIGQ
+195 GSFNTHKSTLNLGQ
-209 YLTDNINIELN
+209 FLTDNISVELN

-240 TATYSKEKRWFKR
+240 TGTYSKEKRWFKR

-260 EAIIGHVNIFNE
+260 EAIIGRVNIFDE
-272 QWADKLSFGLN
+272 KWADKLSFALN

-304 YRKSHNYTSS
+304 YRKSHNYSSS
-314 VEYEKRNILKNL
+314 VEYEKKNILKGL
-326 SCVLAARYDFT
+326 SFFLTGRYDFT
-337 TTHNVDEE
+337 TTQNVDEE
-345 ARRYSWTGEYEPMVA
+345 ARRYSWTGEYEPMVT

-380 HLNYQLSDK
+380 HLDYQLNEK
-389 HLLQL
+389 HSFQL
-394 THTFSNYNRRNKN
+394 THTFSNYTRRNKN

-419 MRRVNEKNITG
+419 MRRINEKNISG
-430 LSYKFT
+430 FSYKFT
-436 PSEYWNILVFGKYY
+436 PSERWNILAFGKYY
-450 NTAVTGPVTISGF
+450 NTAVTGPVIISGQ
-463 GSRAVYKEETH
+463 GSRAVYEEETH
-474 YTDVWGYGAATT
+474 HTQAWGYGGATT

-492 LQAKLSCE
+492 LQTKISYE

-519 GNYNLKPENSDN
+519 GNYKLKPENSDN

-538 QPTFKAHSLL
+538 QPAFKAHSLL
-548 VETGF
+548 VEAGF

-568 AGTNEG
+568 AGANEG
-574 SAGSKNHGKV
+574 SAGSRNHGKV

-626 IYNDRVPNMPYLFGN
+626 IYNDRLPNMPYLFGN
-641 ADANCNISNLIAK
+641 ADATCNIGSLIAK
-654 RDRLSLGY
+654 HDRLSLNY

-703 FSVEAKNFT
+703 LSVEAKNIT
-712 NELLYDNY
+712 DELLYDNY

>member
-1 MFLNKAIKNISLF
+1 MFLSPKKITFLLALFFVIQLF
-14 SLFINN
+14 S
-20 LLYLPP
+20 
-26 NLVIK
+26 
-31 MKKLLYIS
+31 
-39 LLAPLAAIAQQPK
+39 QPV
-52 DSITQLEEV
+52 DEEVTQLSEV
-61 VVKAEAP
+61 VLTGQSP
-68 IKRIQKAAYNVVA
+68 IKQVQKAAYNVVA
-81 IEAKQLRTLNS
+81 IEAQQLRNLNS
-92 NAADILARVSGVKMR
+92 NAADMLARVSGVKMR
-107 ETGGVGAEAHINLN
+107 ETGGVGAEANINLN
-121 GFTGRHVC
+121 GFTGRHVRI
-129 VFIDGVPMNEANAS
+129 FIDGVPMNEANAS
-143 FRINNIPAEMIE
+143 FRINNIPAELIE
-155 RIEIYKGVVPITF
+155 RIEIYKGVVPVTF
-168 GADALGGAINVIT
+168 GADALGGAINVVT

-190 LSYAF
+190 LSYTF
-195 GSFNTHKSTLNIGQ
+195 GSFNTHKSTLNLGQ
-209 YLTDNINIELN
+209 FLTDNISVELN

-240 TATYSKEKRWFKR
+240 TGTYSKEKRWFKR

-260 EAIIGHVNIFNE
+260 EAIIGRVNIFDE
-272 QWADKLSFGLN
+272 KWADKLSFALN

-304 YRKSHNYTSS
+304 YRKSHNYSSS
-314 VEYEKRNILKNL
+314 VEYEKKNILNGL
-326 SCVLAARYDFT
+326 SFFLTGRYDFT
-337 TTHNVDEE
+337 TTQNVDEE
-345 ARRYSWTGEYEPMVA
+345 ARRYSWTGEYEPMVT

-380 HLNYQLSDK
+380 HLDYQLNEK
-389 HLLQL
+389 HSFQL
-394 THTFSNYNRRNKN
+394 THTFSNYTRRNKN

-419 MRRVNEKNITG
+419 MRRINEKNISG
-430 LSYKFT
+430 FSYKFT
-436 PSEYWNILVFGKYY
+436 PSERWNILAFGKYY
-450 NTAVTGPVTISGF
+450 NTAVTGPVIISGQ
-463 GSRAVYKEETH
+463 GSRAVYEEETH
-474 YTDVWGYGAATT
+474 HTQAWGYGGATT

-492 LQAKLSCE
+492 LQTKISYE

-519 GNYNLKPENSDN
+519 GNYKLKPENSDN

-538 QPTFKAHSLL
+538 QPAFKAHSLL
-548 VETGF
+548 VEAGF

-568 AGTNEG
+568 AGVNEG
-574 SAGSKNHGKV
+574 SAGSRNHGKV

-598 DIFSVGGNLSYMNL
+598 DVFSVGGNLSYMNL

-626 IYNDRVPNMPYLFGN
+626 IYNDRLPNMPYLFGN
-641 ADANCNISNLIAK
+641 ADATCNIGSLIAK
-654 RDRLSLGY
+654 HDKLSLNY

-703 FSVEAKNFT
+703 LSVEAKNIT
-712 NELLYDNY
+712 DELLYDNY

>member
-1 MFLNKAIKNISLF
+1 MFLSPKNIT
-14 SLFINN
+14 
-20 LLYLPP
+20 
-26 NLVIK
+26 
-31 MKKLLYIS
+31 S
-39 LLAPLAAIAQQPK
+39 LLASFFVIQIFSQSV
-52 DSITQLEEV
+52 DEEVTQLSEV
-61 VVKAEAP
+61 VLTGQSP
-68 IKRIQKAAYNVVA
+68 IKQVQKAAYNVVA
-81 IEAKQLRTLNS
+81 IEAQQLRNLNS
-92 NAADILARVSGVKMR
+92 NAADMLARVSGVKMR
-107 ETGGVGAEAHINLN
+107 ETGGVGAETAINLN
-121 GFTGRHVC
+121 GFTGRHVRI
-129 VFIDGVPMNEANAS
+129 FIDGVPMNEANAS
-143 FRINNIPAEMIE
+143 FRINNIPAELIE
-155 RIEIYKGVVPITF
+155 RIEIYKGVVPVTF

-181 RKSRYNYGN
+181 RKNRYNYGN
-190 LSYAF
+190 LSYTF
-195 GSFNTHKSTLNIGQ
+195 GSFNTHKSTLNLGQ
-209 YLTDNINIELN
+209 FLTDNISVELN

-240 TATYSKEKRWFKR
+240 TGSYSKEKRWFKR

-260 EAIIGHVNIFNE
+260 EAIIGRVNIFDE
-272 QWADKLSFGLN
+272 KWADKLSFALN

-304 YRKSHNYTSS
+304 YRKSHNYSSS
-314 VEYEKRNILKNL
+314 VEYEKKNILNGL
-326 SCVLAARYDFT
+326 SFFLTGRYDFT
-337 TTHNVDEE
+337 TTQNVDEE
-345 ARRYSWTGEYEPMVA
+345 ARRYSWTGEYEPMVT

-380 HLNYQLSDK
+380 HLDYQLNEK
-389 HLLQL
+389 HSFQL
-394 THTFSNYNRRNKN
+394 THTFSNYTRRNKN

-419 MRRVNEKNITG
+419 MRRVNEKNISG
-430 LSYKFT
+430 FSYKFT
-436 PSEYWNILVFGKYY
+436 PSERWNILAFGKYY
-450 NTAVTGPVTISGF
+450 NTAVTGPVIVTGY
-463 GSRAVYKEETH
+463 GSRAVYEEETH
-474 YTDVWGYGAATT
+474 HTQAWGYGGATT

-492 LQAKLSCE
+492 LQTKISYE
-500 KSFRLPTDT
+500 KSFRLPTDN

-519 GNYNLKPENSDN
+519 GNYKLKPENSNN
-531 LNVNLSY
+531 LNVNISY
-538 QPTFKAHSLL
+538 QPLFKAHSLL
-548 VETGF
+548 VEAGF

-568 AGTNEG
+568 AGANEG
-574 SAGSKNHGKV
+574 SAGSRNHGKV

-598 DIFSVGGNLSYMNL
+598 DVFSVGANLSYMNL

-626 IYNDRVPNMPYLFGN
+626 IYNDRLPNMPYLFGN
-641 ADANCNISNLIAK
+641 ADATCNIGSLIAK
-654 RDRLSLGY
+654 RDKLSLNY

-703 FSVEAKNFT
+703 LSVEAKNIT
-712 NELLYDNY
+712 DELLYDNY

>member
-1 MFLNKAIKNISLF
+1 MFLSPKKITFLLASFFVIQLF
-14 SLFINN
+14 S
-20 LLYLPP
+20 
-26 NLVIK
+26 
-31 MKKLLYIS
+31 
-39 LLAPLAAIAQQPK
+39 QPV
-52 DSITQLEEV
+52 DEEVTQLSEIV
-61 VVKAEAP
+61 LTGQSP
-68 IKRIQKAAYNVVA
+68 IKQVQKAAYNVVA
-81 IEAKQLRTLNS
+81 IEAQQLRNLNS
-92 NAADILARVSGVKMR
+92 NAADMLARVSGVKMR
-107 ETGGVGAEAHINLN
+107 ETGGVGAEANINLN
-121 GFTGRHVC
+121 GFTGRHVRI
-129 VFIDGVPMNEANAS
+129 FIDGVPMNEANAS
-143 FRINNIPAEMIE
+143 FRINNIPAELIE
-155 RIEIYKGVVPITF
+155 RIEIYKGVVPVTF
-168 GADALGGAINVIT
+168 GADALGGAINVVT

-190 LSYAF
+190 LSYTF
-195 GSFNTHKSTLNIGQ
+195 GSFNTHKSTLNLGQ
-209 YLTDNINIELN
+209 FLTDNISVELN

-240 TATYSKEKRWFKR
+240 TGTYSKEKLWFKR

-260 EAIIGHVNIFNE
+260 EAIIGRVNIFDE
-272 QWADKLSFGLN
+272 KWADKLSFALN

-304 YRKSHNYTSS
+304 YRKSHNYSSS
-314 VEYEKRNILKNL
+314 VEYEKKNILKGL
-326 SCVLAARYDFT
+326 SFFLTGRYDFT
-337 TTHNVDEE
+337 TTQNVDEE
-345 ARRYSWTGEYEPMVA
+345 ARRYSWTGEYEPMVT

-380 HLNYQLSDK
+380 HLDYQLNEK
-389 HLLQL
+389 HSFQL
-394 THTFSNYNRRNKN
+394 THTFSNYTRRNKN
-407 MLITNYT
+407 MLITNYP

-419 MRRVNEKNITG
+419 MRRVNEKNISG
-430 LSYKFT
+430 FSYKFT
-436 PSEYWNILVFGKYY
+436 PSERWNILAFGKYY
-450 NTAVTGPVTISGF
+450 NTAVTGPVIVTGY
-463 GSRAVYKEETH
+463 GSRAVYEEETH
-474 YTDVWGYGAATT
+474 HTQAWGYGGATT

-492 LQAKLSCE
+492 LQTKISYE
-500 KSFRLPTDT
+500 KSFRLPTDN

-519 GNYNLKPENSDN
+519 GNYKLKPENSNN
-531 LNVNLSY
+531 LNVNISY
-538 QPTFKAHSLL
+538 QPLFKAHSLL
-548 VETGF
+548 VEAGF

-568 AGTNEG
+568 AGANEG
-574 SAGSKNHGKV
+574 SAGSRNHGKV

-598 DIFSVGGNLSYMNL
+598 DVFSVGANLSYMNL

-626 IYNDRVPNMPYLFGN
+626 IYNDRLPNMPYLFGN
-641 ADANCNISNLIAK
+641 ADATCNIGSLIAK
-654 RDRLSLGY
+654 RDKLSLNY

-703 FSVEAKNFT
+703 LSVEAKNIT
-712 NELLYDNY
+712 DELLYDNY